1 MDLLNIARQLNPVR
15 KNESDDS
22 NLIEDNIQNDR
33 ALDMSGLAGDY
44 TSRETGVGYELNPLG
59 DSDKYTSIGLSENVE
74 LLKAQQNN
82 TLEDILAESQS
93 NWSKAANALAQT
105 VVSEVGLGTVKAFS
119 DMADAMLAPLF
130 ESNNDYSNPVSAKL
144 QEWQDSFNQN
154 VAPVYVGND
163 VNIGNGGLANF
174 GWWMSNMPSI
184 MSSLTLMIPGMA
196 GAKAM
201 SWAAKASKLGRG
213 TRKAMAALGKASGIN
228 LLNDSEMIARAN
240 AGLEMFANAAVM
252 RTVENYQ
259 EARGTYTD
267 MYAQANDVF
276 SKMND
281 TQYAQYIAR
290 HPELQNE
297 DGSIPDKDTAAK
309 TVANR
314 AANRTFVGDLGNV
327 VFDVIQLYSLKN
339 IGKNLGF
346 VKSVDSAAARTAQQE
361 SIRNLGKGVGE
372 AVDNAAA
379 KSKTSAYWDYI
390 KNHSKDWA
398 KDALAESTEGIEE
411 AVNYISQEEGL
422 SYGRVLLEQEKPSSF
437 DSRFKDYLKNPQ
449 LYESAFWG
457 FLGGI
462 VFEGGGS
469 AIQKAKLAHKASK
482 AAKERATNEE
492 TKEGREV
499 DDFITYLET
508 PEDQAAIAAI
518 RMRNIRANQLAED
531 LKKINKDG
539 INIFA
544 PEDKVTKLKPK
555 FEGDVEAQKRMATA
569 KLIQNYRAGIA
580 LDAATS
586 GTYDMLTEYVK
597 SDAFKKYMIDNEV
610 VKADEADAFIN
621 ETISDMEKAVNLYR
635 QQVTHV
641 KEQATELNKSGKT
654 PVSLDY
660 IQLIAKENTD
670 HLLNIEDL
678 NRRLKTAEQ
687 IEVESMQALYGS
699 IDPNSEEGQ
708 RIAADIREAKEMIN
722 IARRAQLYATLE
734 ADKRKIKKDATVSP
748 MQKQIMLEDIKRRQ
762 KSILNELRG
771 KDKTPK
777 LGNILYALRYADRTR
792 LENGQYTFS
801 DSFASRTDK
810 AIVNA
815 YEKEFGTNEFSSS
828 EDVLDTSIEE
838 AKNIIKRYNE
848 RTGGKKGL
856 INTSKRLF
864 NLYND
869 MSELQQQIVDERS
882 RIATTTDEIANR
894 VDFFH
899 NQNNEARLKA
909 IEAASDVINTLY
921 ANHRDNFNQ
930 IEEIINAYYNGDKE
944 TAERLANATLNDKE
958 SAELLSALNIFN
970 FTQDANDYIYK
981 YIAGMINL
989 NREVDRKVAKAK
1001 TKRKS
1006 SAPTSGPAPA
1016 ASGTTGGTTGGTT
1029 TEKFKIDTTSGLRV
1043 NKSND
1048 ADAIDSRDIDAES
1061 KELLY
1066 DKADKSAI
1074 TKDVL
1079 TDIFATPDFDITD
1092 TNNDWVVTK
1101 NPVIKKDSTGKWYL
1115 AERGELGLDSENTLE
1130 NKSDDSVTNAIIKS
1144 ISRPAKIIGGVRN
1157 YIQNN
1162 DLNNILNLI
1171 DDTRKQLDSLK
1182 IDTNNVRAQFAGQ
1195 NGSEEAIRGNLAQI
1209 GVLEDNLN
1217 QLELAAFILQN
1228 DENTIRTTLGSI
1240 NVNNKEAL
1248 NRNINELIR
1257 IKQSTMSST
1266 GGQDSNSP
1274 IPPIIVNSSP
1284 QEIVDDEENKQEV
1297 AFAMQGL
1304 NSAAEILKDRFDPA
1318 AVKAKIMAKVPA
1330 TLDADV
1336 VSTAVD
1342 YFMEDA
1348 IELAK
1353 EAAAADSAVEASAAK
1368 VVMAAKFV
1376 DMSVEHPNYDGVFT
1390 QSFDKLVEDYVATLL
1405 TPKVDGKPVV
1415 RVGDLMQF
1423 CEQVATPVFNT
1434 DAQSVFNVIRGYL
1447 MSHQD
1452 KYVILDKDD
1461 LANNTYTTP
1470 QEANDEPVVISGSY
1484 RIDIMGMLDN
1494 REFVSQESIKAINNL
1509 KKGDKVRIIP
1519 TNGKFISIVDSN
1531 SIPIGSMSVPK
1542 RIGTGNTIWF
1552 ADGFIEKFT
1561 PNGDIVDSW
1570 VKDFFAEVFTSNEP
1584 DYKAIRD
1591 LLIKVQVDPTYR
1603 KTAIEALSK
1612 NPLIKQMVEE
1622 SKNENTFANRK
1633 VYVSSSGDVD
1643 YGRLFRSLYNVWN
1656 YTQGVTA
1663 TNIEERK
1670 NTILSN
1676 LEDWFIKRYENYNAA
1691 LYLSEQGNQVETE
1704 VTWTNDGDLVRA
1716 TNENVIKD
1724 YGSLSY
1730 ARDAFAEPDKV
1741 HIGIA
1746 NPQNP
1751 SEIIMSHHAP
1761 IVMSHMSP
1769 GSTFAMI
1776 EGQNGFVPVKAV
1788 GTRISDPELRNNQD
1802 VKDMIGALGGYL
1814 RIAIAR
1820 YAQGSNEGVT
1830 MLNKWLTECFGAG
1843 GKSIGILQGNNGLI
1857 RVKTQQIDPAGF
1869 TNTYIYFKT
1878 PSGEVRYLTLKTK
1891 GQRRTGVGFKLTDAS
1906 GKVIAQ
1912 SSKNISNTLNKADRD
1927 ALEKVLSELLQ
1938 TNTSFH
1944 ISKNGLR
1951 YDDGLTSFNSDDSFF
1966 KFENGKFVV
1975 DIPATDTGL
1984 VKSKGYRKE
1993 YDSYQD
1999 FLISNNLIKVNT
2011 MQKDGSNFE
2020 PRGRNQRNNK
2030 NVHIRIDGTTTVRPE
2045 VTPTEKK
2052 QVIRMAQYSSVT
2064 EFNHFKDILEGDE
2077 PHKGMA
2083 IARSLFPASL
2093 FDNPD
2098 FRELVE
2104 DLLPSDIIYDEDYND
2119 AEVTPSGEV
2128 TFKGNVAETA
2138 SKGSSRYNRTRK
2150 VLRTD
2155 STGRPTYATARLK
2168 AGRVVVGD
2176 MMLSIL
2182 SGNQVTKRE
2191 AIMKLIHERLHNII
2205 SNNDNASRE
2214 AIIASS
2220 SLITK
2225 TSLEDIYNIFIEKF
2239 DAAYAADPTNPKY
2252 QYIKRWCDV
2261 YRNGAYDHAE
2271 HMKLNRLEEFLVETI
2286 TNPNFMDFANSVEVS
2301 DAGETKTSLFDKII
2315 EFIMKYVLG
2324 KNYQIKDKSLLRK
2337 ELNTLANVI
2346 NPSTPASETSS
2357 RPVEEIEEKKP
2368 ESADDTTEAPKRKRE
2383 RGKRIIGGGKLLTDN
2398 DLFDGSASFGLDS
2411 YSSPVSNTTVT
2422 DGDKVMS
2429 DGNNGAFI
2437 TSPTQFANRLPIA
2450 ERIRFNAM
2458 LERGDINYRC
2468 H

>member
-1 MDLLNIARQLNPVR
+1 MDIDAILDGGYDVRNPNYDPKTKKGRAEKPYLKSSNISDVHPFVQEGYDVNAHDAFMFNVDDIEKYTNAGITPNNWETPEDWDRQLA
-15 KNESDDS
+15 D
-22 NLIEDNIQNDR
+22 
-33 ALDMSGLAGDY
+33 
-44 TSRETGVGYELNPLG
+44 
-59 DSDKYTSIGLSENVE
+59 
-74 LLKAQQNN
+74 
-82 TLEDILAESQS
+82 SQS

-105 VVSEVGLGTVKAFS
+105 VVSEVGLGTVKGFS
-119 DMADAMLAPLF
+119 DLADSIIGGIF
-130 ESNNDYSNPVSAKL
+130 EPNNDYSNPVSQTL
-144 QEWQDSFNQN
+144 QEWQDAFNN
-154 VAPVYVGND
+154 KVAPVYTRPGVD
-163 VNIGNGGLANF
+163 ISNGGLADF
-174 GWWMSNMPSI
+174 GWWMSNVPSI
-184 MSSLTLMIPGMA
+184 MSSLTLLIPGMA
-196 GAKAM
+196 GAKAL
-201 SWAAKASKLGRG
+201 SWAGKASKLGRG
-213 TRKAMAALGKASGIN
+213 TRKAMAALGKLDKHLDWI
-228 LLNDSEMIARAN
+228 NDSENIVRAN
-240 AGLEMFANAAVM
+240 AGMEMFANAAVM

-267 MYAQANDVF
+267 TYAQANDVF
-276 SKMND
+276 SKMD
-281 TQYAQYIAR
+281 DEQYVQYIAR

-309 TVANR
+309 MIANR
-314 AANRTFVGDLGNV
+314 SANKTFVGDLGNV

-346 VKSVDSAAARTAQQE
+346 VKPVDSAATRTAQKE
-361 SIRNLGKGVGE
+361 SIEGLNKTIGQ
-372 AVDNAAA
+372 AVDAAAA

-469 AIQKAKLAHKASK
+469 AINKAKLAHKASK
-482 AAKERATNEE
+482 AAKERAINEE

-499 DDFITYLET
+499 EDFITYLET

-518 RMRNIRANQLAED
+518 RMRNIRANQLKED

-555 FEGDVEAQKRMATA
+555 FEGDIEAQKRMATA

-597 SDAFKKYMIDNEV
+597 SDAFRKYMVDNGV
-610 VKADEADAFIN
+610 VKADEVDAFIN

-687 IEVESMQALYGS
+687 IEVEALNALFG
-699 IDPNSEEGQ
+699 DEEGSMGEDFNRQ
-708 RIAADIREAKEMIN
+708 SINEAKQLIN
-722 IARRAQLYATLE
+722 IARRAQLYSMLDAQ
-734 ADKRKIKKDATVSP
+734 KRKIKEDDTVSP
-748 MQKQIMLEDIKRRQ
+748 MQKQIMLADIKRRQ
-762 KSILNELRG
+762 KSILRELRG
-771 KDKTPK
+771 TDKAANTAN
-777 LGNILYALRYADRTR
+777 LLYALRYADRTR
-792 LENGQYTFS
+792 LENGKYTFS
-801 DSFASRTDK
+801 ESFAKRTDK
-810 AIVNA
+810 KLIEE
-815 YEKEFGTNEFSSS
+815 YEKEFDNTDFSSK
-828 EDVLDTSIEE
+828 DVLEE
-838 AKNIIKRYNE
+838 DFKAEVNQLKKQYND

-864 NLYND
+864 DLYHD
-869 MSELQQQIVDERS
+869 MSELQQEIADERS
-882 RIATTTDEIANR
+882 LIATTTDEISNR
-894 VDFFH
+894 VDFLH
-899 NQNNEARLKA
+899 NQNNEARYKA
-909 IEAASDVINTLY
+909 IEAASNVINTLY
-921 ANHRDNFNQ
+921 ANHKDDFNK
-930 IEEIINAYYNGDKE
+930 IEEVIDAYYRGEKE
-944 TAERLANATLNDKE
+944 TAERIANATLNEKE

-981 YIAGMINL
+981 YIAGMINI

-1016 ASGTTGGTTGGTT
+1016 ASGTPVGTTGGTT
-1029 TEKFKIDTTSGLRV
+1029 TEKFKIDTTSGVRV

-1048 ADAIDSRDIDAES
+1048 ADAIDSRDIDPNS

-1074 TKDVL
+1074 TKDIL
-1079 TDIFATPDFDITD
+1079 TDIFNTPDFDITD
-1092 TNNDWVVTK
+1092 PNNDWVVTK
-1101 NPVIKKDSTGKWYL
+1101 NPIIQKDSAGRWFL
-1115 AERGELGLDSENTLE
+1115 AERGEVGLASENTLE
-1130 NKSDDSVTNAIIKS
+1130 SKSD
-1144 ISRPAKIIGGVRN
+1144 
-1157 YIQNN
+1157 QE
-1162 DLNNILNLI
+1162 LI
-1171 DDTRKQLDSLK
+1171 DRY
-1182 IDTNNVRAQFAGQ
+1182 
-1195 NGSEEAIRGNLAQI
+1195 
-1209 GVLEDNLN
+1209 
-1217 QLELAAFILQN
+1217 
-1228 DENTIRTTLGSI
+1228 
-1240 NVNNKEAL
+1240 
-1248 NRNINELIR
+1248 NELGGISSLTL
-1257 IKQSTMSST
+1257 STDSAIVNELQDIVDELDRRGVDLDTISST
-1266 GGQDSNSP
+1266 GGQEGNLP
-1274 IPPIIVNSSP
+1274 TPPIVVNSSP
-1284 QEIVDDEENKQEV
+1284 QEIVDDEENKDEV

-1318 AVKAKIMAKVPA
+1318 TVKAKIMAKVPA

-1336 VSTAVD
+1336 VSIAVD

-1353 EAAAADSAVEASAAK
+1353 EAAAASSEVEASAAK

-1376 DMSVEHPNYDGVFT
+1376 DMSVSNPDYGIVFGGDENHIGL
-1390 QSFDKLVEDYVATLL
+1390 FDKFVEAYTNTLL

-1423 CEQVATPVFNT
+1423 CEQVASPVFNT

-1470 QEANDEPVVISGSY
+1470 QEANNEPVVLNGSY
-1484 RIDIMGMLDN
+1484 RIDVMGMLDN
-1494 REFVSQESIKAINNL
+1494 KEFVSQESIKAINNL

-1531 SIPIGSMSVPK
+1531 NIPIGSMSVPK

-1561 PNGDIVDSW
+1561 PNGDTVDSW

-1591 LLIKVQVDPTYR
+1591 LLIKVQVDSNYR
-1603 KTAIEALSK
+1603 SAAIEALSK

-1633 VYVSSSGDVD
+1633 VYISSSGNAD
-1643 YGRLFRSLYNVWN
+1643 YRRLFRSLYNVWN

-1676 LEDWFIKRYENYNAA
+1676 LEDWFIKRYENLNAA
-1691 LYLSEQGNQVETE
+1691 LYLNEQGEQVETE

-1716 TNENVIKD
+1716 TNANVIQD
-1724 YGSLSY
+1724 YDSLSY
-1730 ARDAFAEPDKV
+1730 ASDAFAEPDKV
-1741 HIGIA
+1741 HIAIA

-1751 SEIIMSHHAP
+1751 SEIIMSRHAP
-1761 IVMSHMSP
+1761 IAMQHMSP

-1788 GTRISDPELRNNQD
+1788 STRISDPVLQQNAEVRE
-1802 VKDMIGALGGYL
+1802 MIGALGGYL
-1814 RIAIAR
+1814 RIALAK
-1820 YAQGSNEGVT
+1820 YANGSNEGVM
-1830 MLNKWLTECFGAG
+1830 MLNKWLTEAFGAG
-1843 GKSIGILQGNNGLI
+1843 GKSIGLLQGNNGLI
-1857 RVKTQQIDPAGF
+1857 RVKTQEIDPAGF

-1878 PSGEVRYLTLKTK
+1878 ASGETRYLTLKTK
-1891 GQRRTGVGFKLTDAS
+1891 GQKRTGVGFKLTDGS
-1906 GKVIAQ
+1906 GNVIAQ
-1912 SSKNISNTLNKADRD
+1912 SSKNISNTLNQADRK
-1927 ALEKVLSELLQ
+1927 ALLDILSDLLQ
-1938 TNTSFH
+1938 KNTSFH

-1951 YDDGLTSFNSDDSFF
+1951 YDDGLTSFNANDSFF
-1966 KFENGKFVV
+1966 RFENGKFVV
-1975 DIPATDTGL
+1975 DIPAAESGL
-1984 VKSKGYRKE
+1984 AKSKGYRRE

-2011 MQKDGSNFE
+2011 MQVDGSNFT
-2020 PRGRNQRNNK
+2020 PRGDNQRNNK
-2030 NVHIRIDGTTTVRPE
+2030 NVHIRIDGTATVRPE
-2045 VTPTEKK
+2045 TTPTEKK

-2064 EFNHFKDILEGDE
+2064 EFNHFKDILESDE

-2083 IARSLFPASL
+2083 IARSLFPASV
-2093 FDNPD
+2093 FDNPE

-2119 AEVTPSGEV
+2119 AEVTASGEV

-2205 SNNDNASRE
+2205 SNNDNATRD
-2214 AIIASS
+2214 
-2220 SLITK
+2220 
-2225 TSLEDIYNIFIEKF
+2225 DIVKSIQSIYDTFIEKF

-2252 QYIKRWCDV
+2252 QYIKNWCNV

-2286 TNPNFMDFANSVEVS
+2286 TNPNFMDFANSIEVS

-2315 EFIMKYVLG
+2315 EFIMKYIFG
-2324 KNYQIKDKSLLRK
+2324 KKYDIKDNSLLRK

-2346 NPSTPASETSS
+2346 NPSTSASETTS
-2357 RPVEEIEEKKP
+2357 RPVEENEEKKVEP
-2368 ESADDTTEAPKRKRE
+2368 TGAVGETPKRKRE
-2383 RGKRIIGGGKLLTDN
+2383 RGKRIIGGGKIISDD
-2398 DLFDGSASFGLDS
+2398 DLFDGSASFGIDV
-2411 YSSPVSNTTVT
+2411 YSSPVNNTTV
-2422 DGDKVMS
+2422 DDIDKVMS
-2429 DGNNGAFI
+2429 DGNNGVFI
-2437 TSPTQFANRLPIA
+2437 TSPTQFANRLSVA
-2450 ERIRFNAM
+2450 ERIEFNAM

>member
-1 MDLLNIARQLNPVR
+1 MDLLNIARQLNPVKR
-15 KNESDDS
+15 YESD
-22 NLIEDNIQNDR
+22 NANPIEDNLQNDR
-33 ALDMSGLAGDY
+33 ILDMSSLAGDY

-59 DSDKYTSIGLSENVE
+59 DSNKYTSIGLSENVE

-82 TLEDILAESQS
+82 TLEDVLAESQS
-93 NWSKAANALAQT
+93 NWSKAFNALAQT

-119 DMADAMLAPLF
+119 DMADALIAPLF
-130 ESNNDYSNPVSAKL
+130 ESDNDYTNPVSAKL

-163 VNIGNGGLANF
+163 VNITNGGLADF
-174 GWWMSNMPSI
+174 GWWMNNMPSI
-184 MSSLTLMIPGMA
+184 MSSLTLMVPGMA
-196 GAKAM
+196 GAKAL
-201 SWAAKASKLGRG
+201 SWGAKASKLGRG
-213 TRKAMAALGKASGIN
+213 TRKAMAALGKLDKRLDWI
-228 LLNDSEMIARAN
+228 NDSENIARAN
-240 AGLEMFANAAVM
+240 AGMEMFANAAVM

-267 MYAQANDVF
+267 TYAQANDVF
-276 SKMND
+276 SKMSD
-281 TQYAQYIAR
+281 EQYSQYIIK
-290 HPELQNE
+290 HPELLNDDE
-297 DGSIPDKDTAAK
+297 SIPDKDTAAK
-309 TVANR
+309 KVANR

-327 VFDVIQLYSLKN
+327 IFDVIQLYSLKN

-346 VKSVDSAAARTAQQE
+346 VKSVDSAAARTAQKE
-361 SIRNLGKGVGE
+361 SIEGLNKTVGQ
-372 AVDNAAA
+372 AIDAAAA

-469 AIQKAKLAHKASK
+469 AINKAKLAHKASK
-482 AAKERATNEE
+482 ATKERTTNEE

-499 DDFITYLET
+499 NDFITYLET
-508 PEDQAAIAAI
+508 PEDQAAISAI
-518 RMRNIRANQLAED
+518 RMRNIRANQLKED

-555 FEGDVEAQKRMATA
+555 FEGDVESQKRMATA

-597 SDAFKKYMIDNEV
+597 SDAFKKYMVDNGV

-670 HLLNIEDL
+670 HLINIEDL
-678 NRRLKTAEQ
+678 NRRFKTAEQ
-687 IEVESMQALYGS
+687 IEVEALNALYGY
-699 IDPNSEEGQ
+699 EEGSEGEKLNRQ
-708 RIAADIREAKEMIN
+708 EINEAKQLIN
-722 IARRAQLYATLE
+722 IARRAQLYSMLDAQ
-734 ADKRKIKKDATVSP
+734 KRKIKEDNTISP
-748 MQKQIMLEDIKRRQ
+748 IQKQIMLNDIKRRQ
-762 KSILNELRG
+762 KSILRELRG
-771 KDKTPK
+771 TDKVANTAN
-777 LGNILYALRYADRTR
+777 LLYALRYADRTK

-801 DSFASRTDK
+801 ESFAKRTDK
-810 AIVNA
+810 KLIKE
-815 YEKEFGTNEFSSS
+815 YEKEFDNTDFSSK
-828 EDVLDTSIEE
+828 DVLEE
-838 AKNIIKRYNE
+838 DFKAEVNQLKKQYNE
-848 RTGGKKGL
+848 KTGGKKGL

-864 NLYND
+864 DLYHD
-869 MSELQQQIVDERS
+869 MSELQQEIADERS
-882 RIATTTDEIANR
+882 LIATTTDEISNR
-894 VDFFH
+894 VDFLH
-899 NQNNEARLKA
+899 NQNNEARYKA
-909 IEAASDVINTLY
+909 IEAASNVINTLY
-921 ANHRDNFNQ
+921 ANHRDDFDK
-930 IEEIINAYYNGDKE
+930 IEEVIDAYYRGEKE
-944 TAERLANATLNDKE
+944 TAERIANATLNEKE

-989 NREVDRKVAKAK
+989 NRELDRKVAKAK

-1006 SAPTSGPAPA
+1006 STPTSGPAPTEID
-1016 ASGTTGGTTGGTT
+1016 TTGGTTDGTI
-1029 TEKFKIDTTSGLRV
+1029 TEKFKIDTTSGLKV

-1048 ADAIDSRDIDAES
+1048 SDAIDSRDIDVES

-1066 DKADKSAI
+1066 NKADKSAI

-1079 TDIFATPDFDITD
+1079 TDIFNTPNFDITD

-1101 NPVIKKDSTGKWYL
+1101 NPVIQKYSAGRWFL
-1115 AERGELGLDSENTLE
+1115 AERGEVGLASENTLE
-1130 NKSDDSVTNAIIKS
+1130 SKSDQELIDRYNELGGISSLTLSTDSDIVDELQAIIDELDK
-1144 ISRPAKIIGGVRN
+1144 RGV
-1157 YIQNN
+1157 
-1162 DLNNILNLI
+1162 DL
-1171 DDTRKQLDSLK
+1171 DT
-1182 IDTNNVRAQFAGQ
+1182 I
-1195 NGSEEAIRGNLAQI
+1195 
-1209 GVLEDNLN
+1209 
-1217 QLELAAFILQN
+1217 
-1228 DENTIRTTLGSI
+1228 
-1240 NVNNKEAL
+1240 
-1248 NRNINELIR
+1248 
-1257 IKQSTMSST
+1257 SST
-1266 GGQDSNSP
+1266 GGQEGNLP
-1274 IPPIIVNSSP
+1274 APPIVVNSSP
-1284 QEIVDDEENKQEV
+1284 QEIVDDEENKDEV
-1297 AFAMQGL
+1297 TFAMRGL
-1304 NSAAEILKDRFDPA
+1304 NSAAEILKARFDPA
-1318 AVKAKIMAKVPA
+1318 VVKSKIMAKITPD
-1330 TLDADV
+1330 LDADV
-1336 VSTAVD
+1336 VSTAID

-1376 DMSVEHPNYDGVFT
+1376 DMSVEHPNYDGVFKK
-1390 QSFDKLVEDYVATLL
+1390 SFDKLVEDYVATLF
-1405 TPKVDGKPVV
+1405 TPKVDGKPIV

-1461 LANNTYTTP
+1461 LANNTYTTS
-1470 QEANDEPVVISGSY
+1470 QEVNKEPVVISGSY
-1484 RIDIMGMLDN
+1484 RINIDD
-1494 REFVSQESIKAINNL
+1494 SDYKALSVI
-1509 KKGDKVRIIP
+1509 KKGDKITIEPHQPNKYGEYPPVKVKDAS
-1519 TNGKFISIVDSN
+1519 GKIV
-1531 SIPIGSMSVPK
+1531 GTMSVP
-1542 RIGTGNTIWF
+1542 IHMHGTANTIYFYNGWR
-1552 ADGFIEKFT
+1552 EEFT
-1561 PNGDIVDSW
+1561 PNGDTVDSW
-1570 VKDFFAEVFTSNEP
+1570 LKDLFAEIFTSN
-1584 DYKAIRD
+1584 DSNYAAIRD
-1591 LLIKVQVDPTYR
+1591 ILIKRQTKQISDADAVKLFIANPIIQQLYQQAVQEKANTPTGVQYTH
-1603 KTAIEALSK
+1603 K
-1612 NPLIKQMVEE
+1612 V
-1622 SKNENTFANRK
+1622 FVGANDTPAK
-1633 VYVSSSGDVD
+1633 MFNYL
-1643 YGRLFRSLYNVWN
+1643 YGVWN

-1663 TNIEERK
+1663 TNVEQRK

-1676 LEDWFIKRYENYNAA
+1676 LEDWFIKRYENFNAA
-1691 LYLSEQGNQVETE
+1691 LYLSEKGEQVETE
-1704 VTWTNDGDLVRA
+1704 VTWTNDGDLIRA
-1716 TNENVIKD
+1716 TTANVKQD
-1724 YGSLSY
+1724 YDSLSY
-1730 ARDAFAEPDKV
+1730 ASDAFAEPDKV
-1741 HIGIA
+1741 HIAIA

-1751 SEIIMSHHAP
+1751 SEIIMSRHAP
-1761 IVMSHMSP
+1761 IAMQHMNP

-1788 GTRISDPELRNNQD
+1788 STRISDPILKQNAE
-1802 VKDMIGALGGYL
+1802 VKEMIGALGGYL
-1814 RIAIAR
+1814 RIALAK
-1820 YAQGSNEGVT
+1820 YANGSNEGVM
-1830 MLNKWLTECFGAG
+1830 MLNKWLTEAFGAG
-1843 GKSIGILQGNNGLI
+1843 GKSVGLLQGNNGLI
-1857 RVKTQQIDPAGF
+1857 RVKTQEIDPAGF
-1869 TNTYIYFKT
+1869 TNTYIYYKT
-1878 PSGEVRYLTLKTK
+1878 SSGETRYLTLKTK
-1891 GQRRTGVGFKLTDAS
+1891 GQKRTGVGFKLTDSS
-1906 GKVIAQ
+1906 GKVLKQ
-1912 SSKNISNTLNKADRD
+1912 STKNISNTLNQADRKELLD
-1927 ALEKVLSELLQ
+1927 TLTELLQ
-1938 TNTSFH
+1938 ENTSFH

-1951 YDDGLTSFNSDDSFF
+1951 YDDGLTSFNTNDSFF
-1966 KFENGKFVV
+1966 RFENGKFVV
-1975 DIPATDTGL
+1975 DIPAVESGL
-1984 VKSKGYRKE
+1984 AKSKGYRRE

-2011 MQKDGSNFE
+2011 MQVDGSNFT
-2020 PRGRNQRNNK
+2020 PKGDNQRNNK
-2030 NVHIRIDGTTTVRPE
+2030 NVHIRIDGTATVRPE
-2045 VTPTEKK
+2045 TTPTEKK

-2064 EFNHFKDILEGDE
+2064 EFNHFKDILESDE

-2083 IARSLFPASL
+2083 IARSLFPASV
-2093 FDNPD
+2093 FDNPE

-2119 AEVTPSGEV
+2119 AEVTTSGEV

-2182 SGNQVTKRE
+2182 SGDQNNKRE

-2205 SNNDNASRE
+2205 SNTDNATRD
-2214 AIIASS
+2214 
-2220 SLITK
+2220 
-2225 TSLEDIYNIFIEKF
+2225 DIVKSIQNIYDTFTEKF
-2239 DAAYAADPTNPKY
+2239 DKAYSANPTKKEY

-2271 HMKLNRLEEFLVETI
+2271 HMKLNRLEEFLVETV
-2286 TNPNFMDFANSVEVS
+2286 TNPNFMDFANNIEVS
-2301 DAGETKTSLFDKII
+2301 DAGETKQSLFDKII
-2315 EFIMKYVLG
+2315 DFIIKYVF
-2324 KNYQIKDKSLLRK
+2324 KINYQVKDKSLLRK
-2337 ELNTLANVI
+2337 ELNNLANVI
-2346 NPSTPASETSS
+2346 NPSTSVSETMS
-2357 RPVEEIEEKKP
+2357 RPVEENEEKKVEP
-2368 ESADDTTEAPKRKRE
+2368 TSTVSEAPKRKRE
-2383 RGKRIIGGGKLLTDN
+2383 RGKRIIGGGKLISDDN
-2398 DLFDGSASFGLDS
+2398 LFDGSASFGIDI
-2411 YSSPVSNTTVT
+2411 YSSPVSNTTV
-2422 DGDKVMS
+2422 DDVDKVMS
-2429 DGNNGAFI
+2429 DGNSGAFI
-2437 TSPTQFANRLPIA
+2437 TSPTQFANRLSVA
-2450 ERIRFNAM
+2450 ERIEFNAM

>member
-1 MDLLNIARQLNPVR
+1 MDIDAILDNGGYDVRNPNYDPKTKKGRAEQPYLKSSNIGDVHPF
-15 KNESDDS
+15 
-22 NLIEDNIQNDR
+22 IQK
-33 ALDMSGLAGDY
+33 
-44 TSRETGVGYELNPLG
+44 GYDINAHDAFMFNVADFE
-59 DSDKYTSIGLSENVE
+59 KYTNAGINLNKWETE
-74 LLKAQQNN
+74 
-82 TLEDILAESQS
+82 EDWTRQLAESQS

-105 VVSEVGLGTVKAFS
+105 VVSEVGIGTVKGFS
-119 DMADAMLAPLF
+119 DLADAIIGGIF
-130 ESNNDYSNPVSAKL
+130 EPNNDYSNPVSQTL
-144 QEWQDSFNQN
+144 QEWQDAFNN
-154 VAPVYVGND
+154 KVAPVYTRPGVD
-163 VNIGNGGLANF
+163 IANGGLTDF
-174 GWWMSNMPSI
+174 GWWMSNVPSI
-184 MSSLTLMIPGMA
+184 MSSLTLLIPGMA
-196 GAKAM
+196 GAKAL
-201 SWAAKASKLGRG
+201 SWIGKASKLGRG
-213 TRKAMAALGKASGIN
+213 TRKAMAALGKLDKRLDWI
-228 LLNDSEMIARAN
+228 NDSENIARAN
-240 AGLEMFANAAVM
+240 AGMEMFANAAVM

-267 MYAQANDVF
+267 AYAQANDVF
-276 SKMND
+276 SKMSD
-281 TQYAQYIAR
+281 EQYSQYIMR
-290 HPELQNE
+290 HPELLNDDE
-297 DGSIPDKDTAAK
+297 TVPDKDAAAK
-309 TVANR
+309 KVANR

-327 VFDVIQLYSLKN
+327 IFDVIQLYSLKN

-346 VKSVDSAAARTAQQE
+346 VKSVDSAAARAAQKE
-361 SIRNLGKGVGE
+361 SIEGLNKTVGQ
-372 AVDNAAA
+372 AVDAAAA

-398 KDALAESTEGIEE
+398 KDGLAESTEGIEE

-469 AIQKAKLAHKASK
+469 AINKAKLAHKASK

-508 PEDQAAIAAI
+508 PEDQAAIASI
-518 RMRNIRANQLAED
+518 RMRNIRANQLKED

-610 VKADEADAFIN
+610 VKANEADAFIN

-670 HLLNIEDL
+670 HLINIEDL

-687 IEVESMQALYGS
+687 VEVETLNALYG
-699 IDPNSEEGQ
+699 DEQGSEGEKMNRQ
-708 RIAADIREAKEMIN
+708 EVDDSKRLIN
-722 IARRAQLYATLE
+722 IARRAQLYSMLE
-734 ADKRKIKKDATVSP
+734 AQKRKIKEDDTVSP
-748 MQKQIMLEDIKRRQ
+748 MQKQIMLSDIKRRQ
-762 KSILNELRG
+762 KSILSELRG
-771 KDKTPK
+771 TDKVANT
-777 LGNILYALRYADRTR
+777 GNLLYALRYADRTK

-801 DSFASRTDK
+801 ESFAKRTDK
-810 AIVNA
+810 KLIEE
-815 YEKEFGTNEFSSS
+815 YEKEFDNTDFSSK
-828 EDVLDTSIEE
+828 DVLEE
-838 AKNIIKRYNE
+838 DFKAEVNQLKKQYNE
-848 RTGGKKGL
+848 KTGGRKGL

-864 NLYND
+864 DLYHD
-869 MSELQQQIVDERS
+869 MSELQQEIADERS
-882 RIATTTDEIANR
+882 LIATTTDEISNR
-894 VDFFH
+894 VDFLH
-899 NQNNEARLKA
+899 NQNNEARYKA
-909 IEAASDVINTLY
+909 IEAASNVINTLY
-921 ANHRDNFNQ
+921 ANHRDDFNK
-930 IEEIINAYYNGDKE
+930 IEEVIDAYYRGDKT
-944 TAERLANATLNDKE
+944 TAERIANAVLNEKE

-981 YIAGMINL
+981 YISGMINL

-1001 TKRKS
+1001 TKRKT
-1006 SAPTSGPAPA
+1006 SAPTSGPAPST
-1016 ASGTTGGTTGGTT
+1016 SGTTGGTTGGTT

-1048 ADAIDSRDIDAES
+1048 TDAIDSRDIDAES

-1079 TDIFATPDFDITD
+1079 TDIFNTPDFDITD
-1092 TNNDWVVTK
+1092 PNNDWVVIK
-1101 NPVIKKDSTGKWYL
+1101 NPVIQKDSAGRWFL
-1115 AERGELGLDSENTLE
+1115 AERGEVGLASENTLE
-1130 NKSDDSVTNAIIKS
+1130 SKSD
-1144 ISRPAKIIGGVRN
+1144 
-1157 YIQNN
+1157 QE
-1162 DLNNILNLI
+1162 LI
-1171 DDTRKQLDSLK
+1171 DRYNSIDGANDSESLAE
-1182 IDTNNVRAQFAGQ
+1182 IQ
-1195 NGSEEAIRGNLAQI
+1195 AI
-1209 GVLEDNLN
+1209 
-1217 QLELAAFILQN
+1217 
-1228 DENTIRTTLGSI
+1228 T
-1240 NVNNKEAL
+1240 
-1248 NRNINELIR
+1248 NELQRRGIDPAT
-1257 IKQSTMSST
+1257 ISST
-1266 GGQDSNSP
+1266 GGQEGNSP
-1274 IPPIIVNSSP
+1274 TPPVVVNSSP
-1284 QEIVDDEENKQEV
+1284 QEIVDDEENKNEV

-1304 NSAAEILKDRFDPA
+1304 NSAVEILKDRFDPA
-1318 AVKAKIMAKVPA
+1318 TVKAKIMAKVTPD
-1330 TLDADV
+1330 LDADV
-1336 VSTAVD
+1336 VSTAID

-1353 EAAAADSAVEASAAK
+1353 EAAAADSAVESSAAK

-1376 DMSVEHPNYDGVFT
+1376 DMSVESPNYDGVFT
-1390 QSFDKLVEDYVATLL
+1390 KSFDKLVEDYVATLL
-1405 TPKVDGKPVV
+1405 TPKIDCKPVV

-1423 CEQVATPVFNT
+1423 CEQVASPVFNT

-1470 QEANDEPVVISGSY
+1470 QEANNEPVVLSGSY
-1484 RIDIMGMLDN
+1484 RIDVMGILGN
-1494 REFVSQESIKAINNL
+1494 KPFSNKSSIDAINNL
-1509 KKGDKVRIIP
+1509 KKGDKVRIQP
-1519 TNGKFISIVDSN
+1519 TNGKTITIVN
-1531 SIPIGSMSVPK
+1531 EAGIPVGSMSVPTRMK
-1542 RIGTGNTIWF
+1542 GTANTLYFYNGWR
-1552 ADGFIEKFT
+1552 EEFT
-1561 PNGDIVDSW
+1561 PNGDTVDSW
-1570 VKDFFAEVFTSNEP
+1570 LKDLFAEIFTSNEP
-1584 DYKAIRD
+1584 NYSALRD
-1591 LLIKVQVDPTYR
+1591 ILIKRQAKQISDTDAIKAFEKNTIIEQLMHDADIEYKNTPAGVQYTHKVVSGFSDR
-1603 KTAIEALSK
+1603 SK
-1612 NPLIKQMVEE
+1612 KM
-1622 SKNENTFANRK
+1622 F
-1633 VYVSSSGDVD
+1633 D
-1643 YGRLFRSLYNVWN
+1643 YLYGVWN

-1663 TNIEERK
+1663 TNLDQRK

-1676 LEDWFIKRYENYNAA
+1676 LEDWFIKRYENLNAA
-1691 LYLSEQGNQVETE
+1691 LYLQEQGKTVETE
-1704 VTWTNDGDLVRA
+1704 VTWSNDGDLVRV
-1716 TNENVIKD
+1716 TDNSMRD
-1724 YGSLSY
+1724 YDSLSY
-1730 ARDAFAEPDKV
+1730 ANEAFAEPNKV
-1741 HIGIA
+1741 HIAIA

-1751 SEIIMSHHAP
+1751 SEIIMSRHAP
-1761 IVMSHMSP
+1761 IAMQHMSP

-1776 EGQNGFVPVKAV
+1776 EGQNGFVPVKAIS
-1788 GTRISDPELRNNQD
+1788 TRISDPVIQQNAD
-1802 VKDMIGALGGYL
+1802 VKEMISALGGYL
-1814 RIAIAR
+1814 RIALMK
-1820 YAQGSNEGVT
+1820 YANGSNEGVM
-1830 MLNKWLTECFGAG
+1830 MLNKWLTEAFGAG

-1878 PSGEVRYLTLKTK
+1878 ASGETRYLTLKTK
-1891 GQRRTGVGFKLTDAS
+1891 GQKRTGVGFKLTDGS
-1906 GKVIAQ
+1906 GRVIKE
-1912 SSKNISNTLNKADRD
+1912 SSKNIANTLNQQDR
-1927 ALEKVLSELLQ
+1927 KELLDILSDLLQ
-1938 TNTSFH
+1938 KNTSFH

-1951 YDDGLTSFNSDDSFF
+1951 YDDGLTSFNTNNSFF

-1975 DIPATDTGL
+1975 DIPTTESGI
-1984 VKSKGYRKE
+1984 VKSKGYRRE
-1993 YDSYQD
+1993 YDSYQE

-2011 MQKDGSNFE
+2011 MPVDGSNFT
-2020 PRGRNQRNNK
+2020 PRGDNQRNNK

-2045 VTPTEKK
+2045 VAPTEKK

-2064 EFNHFKDILEGDE
+2064 EFNHFKDILESDE

-2119 AEVTPSGEV
+2119 AEVSASGEV

-2155 STGRPTYATARLK
+2155 SAGRPTYATARLK

-2191 AIMKLIHERLHNII
+2191 AVMKLIHERLHNII
-2205 SNNDNASRE
+2205 SNTDNATRD
-2214 AIIASS
+2214 
-2220 SLITK
+2220 
-2225 TSLEDIYNIFIEKF
+2225 DIVKSIQSIYDTFIEKF

-2261 YRNGAYDHAE
+2261 YRNGAYDYAE
-2271 HMKLNRLEEFLVETI
+2271 RMKLNRLEEFLVETI
-2286 TNPNFMDFANSVEVS
+2286 TNPNFMDFANSIEVS

-2315 EFIMKYVLG
+2315 EFIMKYIFG
-2324 KNYQIKDKSLLRK
+2324 KKYDVRDNSLFRK
-2337 ELNTLANVI
+2337 ELNTLANII
-2346 NPSTPASETSS
+2346 NPSTPASETMS
-2357 RPVEEIEEKKP
+2357 RPVEENEEKKVEP
-2368 ESADDTTEAPKRKRE
+2368 TSTTSEAPKRKRE
-2383 RGKRIIGGGKLLTDN
+2383 RGKHIIGGGKLISDDN
-2398 DLFDGSASFGLDS
+2398 LFDGSASFGIDV
-2411 YSSPVSNTTVT
+2411 YVSPVSNTTV
-2422 DGDKVMS
+2422 DDIDKVMN

-2437 TSPTQFANRLPIA
+2437 TSPTQFANRLSVS
-2450 ERIRFNAM
+2450 ERIEFNAM

-2468 H
+2468 R

>member
-1 MDLLNIARQLNPVR
+1 MDIDAILNGGYDVINPNYDPKTKKGRAEKPYLKSSNIGDIHPFTQEGYDINAHDAFMFNV
-15 KNESDDS
+15 DD
-22 NLIEDNIQNDR
+22 
-33 ALDMSGLAGDY
+33 
-44 TSRETGVGYELNPLG
+44 V
-59 DSDKYTSIGLSENVE
+59 DKYTNAGITP
-74 LLKAQQNN
+74 NN
-82 TLEDILAESQS
+82 WETPEDWDRQLAEGQS

-105 VVSEVGLGTVKAFS
+105 VVSEVGLGTVKGFS
-119 DMADAMLAPLF
+119 DLADAVIGGIF
-130 ESNNDYSNPVSAKL
+130 EPNNDYSNPVSQTL
-144 QEWQDSFNQN
+144 QNWQEAFNNN
-154 VAPVYVGND
+154 VAPVYTD
-163 VNIGNGGLANF
+163 SKKDISNGGLADF
-174 GWWMSNMPSI
+174 GWWMSNVPSI
-184 MSSLTLMIPGMA
+184 MSSLTLMVPGMA
-196 GAKAM
+196 GAKAL
-201 SWAAKASKLGRG
+201 SWAGKASKLGRG
-213 TRKAMAALGKASGIN
+213 TRKAMAALGKLNKN
-228 LLNDSEMIARAN
+228 LDWINDSENIARAN

-309 TVANR
+309 TIANR

-346 VKSVDSAAARTAQQE
+346 VKGVDSAAARKAQQE

-398 KDALAESTEGIEE
+398 KDGLAESTEGIEE
-411 AVNYISQEEGL
+411 AVNFISQEEGL

-469 AIQKAKLAHKASK
+469 AIQKANLARKANK

-544 PEDKVTKLKPK
+544 KEDTVTKLQPK
-555 FEGDVEAQKRMATA
+555 FEGDVDAQKRMATA
-569 KLIQNYRAGIA
+569 KLIQNYRANIA

-586 GTYDMLTEYVK
+586 GTYDMLKEYVK
-597 SDAFKKYMIDNEV
+597 ADSFKKYMVDNGI
-610 VKADEADAFIN
+610 VKAEEADAFVN
-621 ETISDMEKAVNLYR
+621 ETIADMDKAVDLYR

-641 KEQATELNKSGKT
+641 REQASELNKSGKT

-699 IDPNSEEGQ
+699 VDPNSEEGQ
-708 RIAADIREAKEMIN
+708 QIAADVRESKEMIN
-722 IARRAQLYATLE
+722 IARRAQLYSMLDAQ
-734 ADKRKIKKDATVSP
+734 KRKIKEDNSVSP

-771 KDKTPK
+771 KDKTPN
-777 LGNILYALRYADRTR
+777 LGNILYALRYADRTK

-815 YEKEFGTNEFSSS
+815 YEKEFDTNEFSSS
-828 EDVLDTSIEE
+828 KDLLDTSIEE

-848 RTGGKKGL
+848 RTSGKKGL
-856 INTSKRLF
+856 VNSSRRLF
-864 NLYND
+864 DLYHD
-869 MSELQQQIVDERS
+869 MAELQQEIADERS
-882 RIATTTDEIANR
+882 RIATTTDEISNR

-930 IEEIINAYYNGDKE
+930 IEEVINAYYNGDKE
-944 TAERLANATLNDKE
+944 NAERLANAILNDKE

-1001 TKRKS
+1001 TKRKTSAAS
-1006 SAPTSGPAPA
+1006 SAPAVGPAASPAPTGSPAPA
-1016 ASGTTGGTTGGTT
+1016 V
-1029 TEKFKIDTTSGLRV
+1029 EKFKIDTTSGIRV
-1043 NKSND
+1043 KSSNE
-1048 ADAIDSRDIDAES
+1048 ADAIDSRDIGVNR

-1066 DKADKSAI
+1066 DKKDKSSI
-1074 TKDVL
+1074 TRDIL

-1101 NPVIKKDSTGKWYL
+1101 NPIIEKDSAGKWFL
-1115 AERGELGLDSENTLE
+1115 ASRGEVGLASENTIE
-1130 NKSDDSVTNAIIKS
+1130 SKSD
-1144 ISRPAKIIGGVRN
+1144 
-1157 YIQNN
+1157 QE
-1162 DLNNILNLI
+1162 LI
-1171 DDTRKQLDSLK
+1171 DRYNELGGISSLTLSTDSAIVDELQAIVDELDRRGID
-1182 IDTNNVRAQFAGQ
+1182 IDT
-1195 NGSEEAIRGNLAQI
+1195 I
-1209 GVLEDNLN
+1209 
-1217 QLELAAFILQN
+1217 
-1228 DENTIRTTLGSI
+1228 
-1240 NVNNKEAL
+1240 
-1248 NRNINELIR
+1248 
-1257 IKQSTMSST
+1257 SST
-1266 GGQDSNSP
+1266 GGEEGGSVV
-1274 IPPIIVNSSP
+1274 PPVVVNSSP
-1284 QEIVDDEENKQEV
+1284 QEIVDDEENQQEV
-1297 AFAMQGL
+1297 AFAMRGL
-1304 NSAAEILKDRFDPA
+1304 NDAAEILKDRFDPA
-1318 AVKAKIMAKVPA
+1318 VVKAKIMAKVPA

-1336 VSTAVD
+1336 VSTAID

-1353 EAAAADSAVEASAAK
+1353 EAAAANSAVEASAAK

-1376 DMSVEHPNYDGVFT
+1376 DMSVEYPNYEGAFT

-1461 LANNTYTTP
+1461 LANNTYKTP
-1470 QEANDEPVVISGSY
+1470 EETNEEPIVISGSY

-1531 SIPIGSMSVPK
+1531 NIPIGSMSVPK

-1561 PNGDIVDSW
+1561 PNGDTVDSW

-1591 LLIKVQVDPTYR
+1591 LLIKVQVNPTYR
-1603 KTAIEALSK
+1603 SAAIEALSK

-1633 VYVSSSGDVD
+1633 VYVSSSGNVD

-1656 YTQGVTA
+1656 YTQGITA

-1716 TNENVIKD
+1716 TNANVIQD
-1724 YGSLSY
+1724 YDSLSY

-1751 SEIIMSHHAP
+1751 SEIIMSKHAP
-1761 IVMSHMSP
+1761 IAMSHMSP

-1788 GTRISDPELRNNQD
+1788 GTRISDSEIKNNQE
-1802 VKDMIGALGGYL
+1802 VKDMLGSLGGYL
-1814 RIAIAR
+1814 QVAIMR

-1878 PSGEVRYLTLKTK
+1878 PSGEVRYLTIKTK
-1891 GQRRTGVGFKLTDAS
+1891 GHKRTGVGFKLTDGS
-1906 GKVIAQ
+1906 GRVIVE
-1912 SSKNISNTLNKADRD
+1912 SSKNISNTLNQQDRKILLD
-1927 ALEKVLSELLQ
+1927 TLSDLLQ
-1938 TNTSFH
+1938 QNTSFH

-2030 NVHIRIDGTTTVRPE
+2030 NVHIHIDGTTTVRPE

-2104 DLLPSDIIYDEDYND
+2104 DILPSDIIYDEDYND
-2119 AEVTPSGEV
+2119 AEVSPSGEV

-2138 SKGSSRYNRTRK
+2138 SKGASRYNRTRK

-2155 STGRPTYATARLK
+2155 SEGRPTYSTARLK

-2182 SGNQVTKRE
+2182 SGNQATKRE
-2191 AIMKLIHERLHNII
+2191 AVMKLIHERLHNII
-2205 SNNDNASRE
+2205 SNTDNATRD
-2214 AIIASS
+2214 
-2220 SLITK
+2220 
-2225 TSLEDIYNIFIEKF
+2225 DIVKSIQSIYDTFIEEF
-2239 DAAYAADPTNPKY
+2239 DKAYAADPTKKEY

-2286 TNPNFMDFANSVEVS
+2286 TNPNFMDFANNIEVS
-2301 DAGETKTSLFDKII
+2301 DAGETKQSLFDKII
-2315 EFIMKYVLG
+2315 DFIMKYVLG
-2324 KNYQIKDKSLLRK
+2324 KNYQVKDKSLLRK

-2346 NPSTPASETSS
+2346 NPSTSASETSS
-2357 RPVEEIEEKKP
+2357 RPVEETEEKK
-2368 ESADDTTEAPKRKRE
+2368 TEPSTSGTGETPRRRQ
-2383 RGKRIIGGGKLLTDN
+2383 RGKRIIGGDKLINDDN
-2398 DLFDGSASFGLDS
+2398 LFDGSASFGIDS

-2422 DGDKVMS
+2422 DGNKVMNN
-2429 DGNNGAFI
+2429 GNNGAFI
-2437 TSPTQFANRLPIA
+2437 TSPTQFANRLSVD

-2458 LERGDINYRC
+2458 IERGDINYRC
-2468 H
+2468 S

>member
-1 MDLLNIARQLNPVR
+1 MDLLNIVRQLNPVR

-74 LLKAQQNN
+74 LLKAQQSN

-154 VAPVYVGND
+154 IAPVYVGND

-281 TQYAQYIAR
+281 AQYAKYIAR

-309 TVANR
+309 IVANR

-372 AVDNAAA
+372 AVDNAVS

-437 DSRFKDYLKNPQ
+437 DSRFNDYLKNPQ

-469 AIQKAKLAHKASK
+469 AIQKAKLARKASK

-544 PEDKVTKLKPK
+544 KEDPVTKLQPK

-569 KLIQNYRAGIA
+569 KLIQNYRANIA

-586 GTYDMLTEYVK
+586 GTYDMLKEYVK
-597 SDAFKKYMIDNEV
+597 ADSFKKYMVDNGI
-610 VKADEADAFIN
+610 VKAEEADAFVS
-621 ETISDMEKAVNLYR
+621 ETIADMDKAVDLYR

-641 KEQATELNKSGKT
+641 REQASELNKSGKT

-687 IEVESMQALYGS
+687 IELESIQSIYGS
-699 IDPNSEEGQ
+699 VDPNSEEGQ
-708 RIAADIREAKEMIN
+708 RIAADVREAKEMIN
-722 IARRAQLYATLE
+722 IARRAQLYSMLDAQ
-734 ADKRKIKKDATVSP
+734 KKKIKEDNSVSP

-771 KDKTPK
+771 KDKTPN
-777 LGNILYALRYADRTR
+777 LGNILYALRYADRTK

-815 YEKEFGTNEFSSS
+815 YEKEFDTNEFSSS

-838 AKNIIKRYNE
+838 AKNIVKRYNE
-848 RTGGKKGL
+848 RTSGKKGL
-856 INTSKRLF
+856 INSSKRLF
-864 NLYND
+864 NLYHD
-869 MSELQQQIVDERS
+869 MSELQQEIADERS

-899 NQNNEARLKA
+899 NQNNEARLRA

-921 ANHRDNFNQ
+921 ANHRDDFNK
-930 IEEIINAYYNGDKE
+930 IEEVINAYYNGDKE
-944 TAERLANATLNDKE
+944 TAERIANATLNEKE

-1001 TKRKS
+1001 TKRKTS
-1006 SAPTSGPAPA
+1006 AAPAPTAGPTPAGTTGGPAPA
-1016 ASGTTGGTTGGTT
+1016 
-1029 TEKFKIDTTSGLRV
+1029 TEKFKIDTTSGIRV
-1043 NKSND
+1043 KASNE
-1048 ADAIDSRDIDAES
+1048 ADAIDSRDIGVNR

-1066 DKADKSAI
+1066 DKKDKSSI
-1074 TKDVL
+1074 TRDIL

-1101 NPVIKKDSTGKWYL
+1101 NPIIEKDSAGRWYL
-1115 AERGELGLDSENTLE
+1115 AERGEVGLASENTIE
-1130 NKSDDSVTNAIIKS
+1130 SKSDQELIN
-1144 ISRPAKIIGGVRN
+1144 RFNELGG
-1157 YIQNN
+1157 I
-1162 DLNNILNLI
+1162 
-1171 DDTRKQLDSLK
+1171 
-1182 IDTNNVRAQFAGQ
+1182 
-1195 NGSEEAIRGNLAQI
+1195 EAITPSTDDA
-1209 GVLEDNLN
+1209 
-1217 QLELAAFILQN
+1217 
-1228 DENTIRTTLGSI
+1228 TL
-1240 NVNNKEAL
+1240 
-1248 NRNINELIR
+1248 NELQDIIDELDR
-1257 IKQSTMSST
+1257 RGIDLDTISST
-1266 GGQDSNSP
+1266 GGLEGGSP
-1274 IPPIIVNSSP
+1274 TPPVVVNSSP
-1284 QEIVDDEENKQEV
+1284 QEIVDDEENQQEV
-1297 AFAMQGL
+1297 AFAMRGL
-1304 NSAAEILKDRFDPA
+1304 NDAAEILKDKFDPA
-1318 AVKAKIMAKVPA
+1318 VVKSKIMAKITPD
-1330 TLDADV
+1330 LDSDV
-1336 VSTAVD
+1336 VSTAID

-1348 IELAK
+1348 IELAR
-1353 EAAAADSAVEASAAK
+1353 EASHADSEVEASAAK

-1376 DMSVEHPNYDGVFT
+1376 DMSVESPNYDGVFS

-1461 LANNTYTTP
+1461 LANNTYKTP
-1470 QEANDEPVVISGSY
+1470 EETNDEPVVISGSY

-1494 REFVSQESIKAINNL
+1494 KEFVSKESIRAINNL

-1531 SIPIGSMSVPK
+1531 SVPIGSMSVPK

-1561 PNGDIVDSW
+1561 PNGDTVDSW
-1570 VKDFFAEVFTSNEP
+1570 VKDFFAEVFTSNKP

-1591 LLIKVQVDPTYR
+1591 LLIKVQVDPNYR

-1633 VYVSSSGDVD
+1633 VYVSSSGDVN

-1656 YTQGVTA
+1656 YTQGVNA

-1691 LYLSEQGNQVETE
+1691 LYLSEQGKQVETE

-1724 YGSLSY
+1724 YDSLSY

-1751 SEIIMSHHAP
+1751 SEIIMSRHAP
-1761 IVMSHMSP
+1761 IAMSHMSP

-1891 GQRRTGVGFKLTDAS
+1891 GQKRTGVGFKLTDAS
-1906 GKVIAQ
+1906 GNIIAQ
-1912 SSKNISNTLNKADRD
+1912 SSKNISNTLNRADRD
-1927 ALEKVLSELLQ
+1927 ALEKVLSDLLQ

-2030 NVHIRIDGTTTVRPE
+2030 NVHIRIDGTTSVRPE

-2052 QVIRMAQYSSVT
+2052 QAIRMAQYSSVT

-2138 SKGSSRYNRTRK
+2138 SKGASRYNRTRK

-2155 STGRPTYATARLK
+2155 SAGRPTYGTARLK

-2182 SGNQVTKRE
+2182 SGNQATKRE
-2191 AIMKLIHERLHNII
+2191 AVMKLIHERLHNII
-2205 SNNDNASRE
+2205 SNTDNATR
-2214 AIIASS
+2214 
-2220 SLITK
+2220 
-2225 TSLEDIYNIFIEKF
+2225 EDIVKSIQSIYDTFIEEF
-2239 DAAYAADPTNPKY
+2239 DKAYAADPTKKEY

-2301 DAGETKTSLFDKII
+2301 DAGETKQSLFDKII

-2346 NPSTPASETSS
+2346 NPSTPASETTS
-2357 RPVEEIEEKKP
+2357 RPVEENEEKKA
-2368 ESADDTTEAPKRKRE
+2368 ESAGAVGEAPKRKRE
-2383 RGKRIIGGGKLLTDN
+2383 RGKRIIGGGKLISDDN
-2398 DLFDGSASFGLDS
+2398 LFDGSASFGIDV
-2411 YSSPVSNTTVT
+2411 YVSPVSNTTV
-2422 DGDKVMS
+2422 DDVDKVMS

-2437 TSPTQFANRLPIA
+2437 TSPTQFANRLSVA
-2450 ERIRFNAM
+2450 ERIEFNAM

>member
-1 MDLLNIARQLNPVR
+1 MDIDAILDGGYDVRNPNYNPNTKKGRAEQPYLKSSNISDVHPFTQEGYDVNAHDAFMFNVDDVEKYTNAGITPNNWETPEDWDRQL
-15 KNESDDS
+15 
-22 NLIEDNIQNDR
+22 
-33 ALDMSGLAGDY
+33 
-44 TSRETGVGYELNPLG
+44 
-59 DSDKYTSIGLSENVE
+59 
-74 LLKAQQNN
+74 
-82 TLEDILAESQS
+82 AEGQS

-105 VVSEVGLGTVKAFS
+105 VVSEVGLGTVKGFS
-119 DMADAMLAPLF
+119 DLADAVIGGIF
-130 ESNNDYSNPVSAKL
+130 ESNNDYSNPVSQTL
-144 QEWQDSFNQN
+144 QDWQDAFNN
-154 VAPVYVGND
+154 KVAPVYTRPGVD
-163 VNIGNGGLANF
+163 IANGGLADF
-174 GWWMSNMPSI
+174 GWWMSNVPSI
-184 MSSLTLMIPGMA
+184 MSSLTLMVPGMA
-196 GAKAM
+196 GAKAL
-201 SWAAKASKLGRG
+201 SWASKASKLGRG
-213 TRKAMAALGKASGIN
+213 TRKAMAALGKLDKHLDWI
-228 LLNDSEMIARAN
+228 NDSENIARAN
-240 AGLEMFANAAVM
+240 AGMEMFANAAVM

-267 MYAQANDVF
+267 TYAQANDVF
-276 SKMND
+276 SKMSD
-281 TQYAQYIAR
+281 EQYSQYIMR
-290 HPELQNE
+290 HPELLNDDE
-297 DGSIPDKDTAAK
+297 SIPDKDTAAK
-309 TVANR
+309 KVANR
-314 AANRTFVGDLGNV
+314 AANKTFIGDLGNV

-346 VKSVDSAAARTAQQE
+346 VKSVDSAAARTAQKE
-361 SIRNLGKGVGE
+361 SIEGLNKTVSQ
-372 AVDNAAA
+372 AVDATVA

-398 KDALAESTEGIEE
+398 KDGLAESTEGIEE

-437 DSRFKDYLKNPQ
+437 DSRFNDYLKNPQ

-469 AIQKAKLAHKASK
+469 AINKAKLAHKASN

-518 RMRNIRANQLAED
+518 RMRNIRANQLKED

-544 PEDKVTKLKPK
+544 KEDPVTKLQPK
-555 FEGDVEAQKRMATA
+555 FEGDIEAQKRMATA

-597 SDAFKKYMIDNEV
+597 SDAFKKYMIDNGV
-610 VKADEADAFIN
+610 VKADEADGFIN

-670 HLLNIEDL
+670 HLINIEDL

-687 IEVESMQALYGS
+687 VEVEALNALYG
-699 IDPNSEEGQ
+699 NEEGSEGEKINRQ
-708 RIAADIREAKEMIN
+708 EVNEAKQLIN
-722 IARRAQLYATLE
+722 IARRAQLYSMLDAQ
-734 ADKRKIKKDATVSP
+734 KRKIKEDDTVSP
-748 MQKQIMLEDIKRRQ
+748 MQKQIMLADIKRRQ
-762 KSILNELRG
+762 KSILRELRG
-771 KDKTPK
+771 TDKVANTAN
-777 LGNILYALRYADRTR
+777 LLYALRYADRTK
-792 LENGQYTFS
+792 LENGKYDFS
-801 DSFASRTDK
+801 ESFAKRTDK
-810 AIVNA
+810 KLIEE
-815 YEKEFGTNEFSSS
+815 YEKEFDNTDFSSK
-828 EDVLDTSIEE
+828 DVLEE
-838 AKNIIKRYNE
+838 DFKAEVNQLKKQYNE
-848 RTGGKKGL
+848 KTGGKKGL

-864 NLYND
+864 NLYHD
-869 MSELQQQIVDERS
+869 MSELQQDIADERS
-882 RIATTTDEIANR
+882 LIATTTDEISNR
-894 VDFFH
+894 VDFLH
-899 NQNNEARLKA
+899 NQNNEARYKA
-909 IEAASDVINTLY
+909 IEAASNVINTLY
-921 ANHRDNFNQ
+921 VNHKDDFNK
-930 IEEIINAYYNGDKE
+930 IEEVIDAYYRGEKE
-944 TAERLANATLNDKE
+944 TAERIANVTLNEKE

-989 NREVDRKVAKAK
+989 NREVDRKVSKAK

-1006 SAPTSGPAPA
+1006 SASTSGPAPA
-1016 ASGTTGGTTGGTT
+1016 ASGTPEGTTGRT
-1029 TEKFKIDTTSGLRV
+1029 TEKFKIDTTSEIRV

-1074 TKDVL
+1074 AKDVV

-1092 TNNDWVVTK
+1092 QNNDWVVTK
-1101 NPVIKKDSTGKWYL
+1101 NPIIQKDSAGRWFL
-1115 AERGELGLDSENTLE
+1115 AERGEVGLASENTLE
-1130 NKSDDSVTNAIIKS
+1130 SKSD
-1144 ISRPAKIIGGVRN
+1144 
-1157 YIQNN
+1157 QE
-1162 DLNNILNLI
+1162 LI
-1171 DDTRKQLDSLK
+1171 DRY
-1182 IDTNNVRAQFAGQ
+1182 
-1195 NGSEEAIRGNLAQI
+1195 
-1209 GVLEDNLN
+1209 
-1217 QLELAAFILQN
+1217 
-1228 DENTIRTTLGSI
+1228 
-1240 NVNNKEAL
+1240 
-1248 NRNINELIR
+1248 NELGGISSLTL
-1257 IKQSTMSST
+1257 STDSAVVNELQAIVDELDRRGVDLDTISST
-1266 GGQDSNSP
+1266 GGQEGNSP
-1274 IPPIIVNSSP
+1274 TPPIVVNSSP
-1284 QEIVDDEENKQEV
+1284 QEIVDDEENQQEV

-1318 AVKAKIMAKVPA
+1318 IVKAKIMAKVPA

-1494 REFVSQESIKAINNL
+1494 KEFVSQESIKAINNL

-1542 RIGTGNTIWF
+1542 RVGTGNTIWF

-1561 PNGDIVDSW
+1561 PNGDTVDSW

-1591 LLIKVQVDPTYR
+1591 LLIKVQIDPNYR

-1633 VYVSSSGDVD
+1633 VYVSSSGDVN

-1656 YTQGVTA
+1656 YTQGITA

-1716 TNENVIKD
+1716 TNTNVIQD
-1724 YGSLSY
+1724 YDSLSY
-1730 ARDAFAEPDKV
+1730 ASDAFAEPDKV

-1751 SEIIMSHHAP
+1751 SEIIMSRHSP
-1761 IVMSHMSP
+1761 IAIQHMSP

-1788 GTRISDPELRNNQD
+1788 STRISDPILQQNAD
-1802 VKDMIGALGGYL
+1802 VKEMIGALGGYL
-1814 RIAIAR
+1814 RIALAK
-1820 YAQGSNEGVT
+1820 YANGSNEGVM
-1830 MLNKWLTECFGAG
+1830 MLNKWLTEAFGTG
-1843 GKSIGILQGNNGLI
+1843 GKSIGLLQGNNGLI
-1857 RVKTQQIDPAGF
+1857 RVKTQEIDPAGF
-1869 TNTYIYFKT
+1869 TNTYIYYKT
-1878 PSGEVRYLTLKTK
+1878 ASGETHYLTLKTK
-1891 GQRRTGVGFKLTDAS
+1891 GQKRTGVGFKLTDGS

-1912 SSKNISNTLNKADRD
+1912 SSKNISNTLNQADRK
-1927 ALEKVLSELLQ
+1927 ALLDILSDLLQ
-1938 TNTSFH
+1938 KNTSFH

-1951 YDDGLTSFNSDDSFF
+1951 YDDGLTSFNANDSFF
-1966 KFENGKFVV
+1966 RFENGKFVV
-1975 DIPATDTGL
+1975 DIPAAESGL
-1984 VKSKGYRKE
+1984 AKSKGYRRE

-2020 PRGRNQRNNK
+2020 PKGKNQRNNK

-2045 VTPTEKK
+2045 VAPTEKK

-2064 EFNHFKDILEGDE
+2064 EFNHFKDILESDE

-2083 IARSLFPASL
+2083 IARSLFPASV
-2093 FDNPD
+2093 FDNPE

-2119 AEVTPSGEV
+2119 AEVTASGEV

-2191 AIMKLIHERLHNII
+2191 AIMKIIHERLHNII

-2220 SLITK
+2220 NLITK

-2252 QYIKRWCDV
+2252 QYIKNWCNV

-2286 TNPNFMDFANSVEVS
+2286 TNPNFMDFANSIEVS
-2301 DAGETKTSLFDKII
+2301 DAGETKSSLFDKII
-2315 EFIMKYVLG
+2315 EFITKYIFG
-2324 KNYQIKDKSLLRK
+2324 KKYDVKDNSLLRK
-2337 ELNTLANVI
+2337 ELNTLANII
-2346 NPSTPASETSS
+2346 NPSTPASETTS
-2357 RPVEEIEEKKP
+2357 RPVEENEEKKV
-2368 ESADDTTEAPKRKRE
+2368 ESTGAIGEAPKRKRE
-2383 RGKRIIGGGKLLTDN
+2383 RGKRIIGGGKLISDDN
-2398 DLFDGSASFGLDS
+2398 LFDGSASFGIDV
-2411 YSSPVSNTTVT
+2411 YVSPVSNTTV
-2422 DGDKVMS
+2422 DDIDKVMS

-2437 TSPTQFANRLPIA
+2437 TSPTQFANRLSVA
-2450 ERIRFNAM
+2450 ERIEFNAM

>member
-1 MDLLNIARQLNPVR
+1 MDIDAILNGGYDVRNPNYDPKTKKGRAEQPYLKSSNISDVHPFTQEGYDVNAHDAFMFNVDDVEKYTNAGITPNNWETPEDWDRQL
-15 KNESDDS
+15 
-22 NLIEDNIQNDR
+22 
-33 ALDMSGLAGDY
+33 
-44 TSRETGVGYELNPLG
+44 
-59 DSDKYTSIGLSENVE
+59 
-74 LLKAQQNN
+74 
-82 TLEDILAESQS
+82 AEGQS

-105 VVSEVGLGTVKAFS
+105 VVSEVGLGTVKGFS
-119 DMADAMLAPLF
+119 DLADAIVGGIF
-130 ESNNDYSNPVSAKL
+130 EPNNDYSNPVSQTL
-144 QEWQDSFNQN
+144 QDWQDAFNN
-154 VAPVYVGND
+154 KVAPVYTRPGVD
-163 VNIGNGGLANF
+163 ISNGGLADF
-174 GWWMSNMPSI
+174 GWWMSNVPSI
-184 MSSLTLMIPGMA
+184 MSSLTLMVPGMA
-196 GAKAM
+196 GAKAL
-201 SWAAKASKLGRG
+201 SWAGKASKLGRG
-213 TRKAMAALGKASGIN
+213 TRKAMAALGKLDKHLDWI
-228 LLNDSEMIARAN
+228 NDSENIARAN
-240 AGLEMFANAAVM
+240 AGMEMFANAAVM

-267 MYAQANDVF
+267 TYAQANDVF
-276 SKMND
+276 SKMSD
-281 TQYAQYIAR
+281 EQYSQYIMR
-290 HPELQNE
+290 HPELLNNDE
-297 DGSIPDKDTAAK
+297 TIPDKDTAAK
-309 TVANR
+309 KVANR

-437 DSRFKDYLKNPQ
+437 DSRFNDYLKNPQ

-469 AIQKAKLAHKASK
+469 AIQKAKLARKASK

-544 PEDKVTKLKPK
+544 KEDPVTKLQPK

-569 KLIQNYRAGIA
+569 KLIQNYRANIA

-586 GTYDMLTEYVK
+586 GTYDMLKEYVK
-597 SDAFKKYMIDNEV
+597 DDSFKKYMVDNGI
-610 VKADEADAFIN
+610 VKAEEADAFVN
-621 ETISDMEKAVNLYR
+621 ETIADMDKAVDLYR

-641 KEQATELNKSGKT
+641 REQASELNKSGKT

-687 IEVESMQALYGS
+687 IEVEEL
-699 IDPNSEEGQ
+699 NSTFNETDDSFGGQ
-708 RIAADIREAKEMIN
+708 LNREYVAESKEMIN
-722 IARRAQLYATLE
+722 IARRAQLYSMLDAQ
-734 ADKRKIKKDATVSP
+734 KKKIKEDNSVSP

-777 LGNILYALRYADRTR
+777 LGNILYALRYADRTK

-815 YEKEFGTNEFSSS
+815 YEKEFDTNEFSSS

-838 AKNIIKRYNE
+838 AKNIVKRYNE

-864 NLYND
+864 NLYHD
-869 MSELQQQIVDERS
+869 MSELQQEIADERS

-921 ANHRDNFNQ
+921 ANHRDDFNK
-930 IEEIINAYYNGDKE
+930 IEEVINVYYNGDKE
-944 TAERLANATLNDKE
+944 TAERLANAALNDKE

-1001 TKRKS
+1001 TKRKT
-1006 SAPTSGPAPA
+1006 SAASPASATGPAAATAGTTGGPAPA
-1016 ASGTTGGTTGGTT
+1016 
-1029 TEKFKIDTTSGLRV
+1029 TEKFKIDTTSGMRV
-1043 NKSND
+1043 KTSNE
-1048 ADAIDSRDIDAES
+1048 ADAIDSRDIGVNR

-1066 DKADKSAI
+1066 DKKDKSSIARDI
-1074 TKDVL
+1074 L

-1101 NPVIKKDSTGKWYL
+1101 NPIIEKDSAGRWYL
-1115 AERGELGLDSENTLE
+1115 AERGEVGLASENTIE
-1130 NKSDDSVTNAIIKS
+1130 NKSDQELINRFNELGGIEAITPS
-1144 ISRPAKIIGGVRN
+1144 TDDATLNELQDIIDELDRRGV
-1157 YIQNN
+1157 
-1162 DLNNILNLI
+1162 D
-1171 DDTRKQLDSLK
+1171 
-1182 IDTNNVRAQFAGQ
+1182 IDT
-1195 NGSEEAIRGNLAQI
+1195 I
-1209 GVLEDNLN
+1209 
-1217 QLELAAFILQN
+1217 
-1228 DENTIRTTLGSI
+1228 
-1240 NVNNKEAL
+1240 
-1248 NRNINELIR
+1248 
-1257 IKQSTMSST
+1257 SST
-1266 GGQDSNSP
+1266 GGLEGGSP
-1274 IPPIIVNSSP
+1274 TPPVVVNSSP
-1284 QEIVDDEENKQEV
+1284 QEIVDDEENQQEV
-1297 AFAMQGL
+1297 AFAMRGL
-1304 NSAAEILKDRFDPA
+1304 NDAAEILKDKFDPA
-1318 AVKAKIMAKVPA
+1318 VVKSKIMAKITPD
-1330 TLDADV
+1330 LDSDV
-1336 VSTAVD
+1336 VSTAID

-1348 IELAK
+1348 IELAR
-1353 EAAAADSAVEASAAK
+1353 EAAHADSEVEASAAR

-1376 DMSVEHPNYDGVFT
+1376 DMSVELPNYDGVFS

-1415 RVGDLMQF
+1415 RVGDLMRF

-1494 REFVSQESIKAINNL
+1494 KEFVSQESIKAINNL

-1542 RIGTGNTIWF
+1542 RVGTGNTIWF

-1561 PNGDIVDSW
+1561 PNGDTVDSW

-1591 LLIKVQVDPTYR
+1591 LLIKVQVDPNYR
-1603 KTAIEALSK
+1603 RTAIEALSK

-1656 YTQGVTA
+1656 YTQGITA

-1724 YGSLSY
+1724 YDSLSY

-1761 IVMSHMSP
+1761 IAMGHMSP

-1912 SSKNISNTLNKADRD
+1912 SSKNISNTLNRADRD
-1927 ALEKVLSELLQ
+1927 SLEKVLSELLQ

-2052 QVIRMAQYSSVT
+2052 QAIRMAQYSSVT

-2083 IARSLFPASL
+2083 IARSLFPSSL

-2119 AEVTPSGEV
+2119 AEVTLSGEV

-2155 STGRPTYATARLK
+2155 SEGRPTYGTARLK

-2182 SGNQVTKRE
+2182 SGNQATKRE
-2191 AIMKLIHERLHNII
+2191 AVMKLIHERLHNII
-2205 SNNDNASRE
+2205 SNTDNATR
-2214 AIIASS
+2214 
-2220 SLITK
+2220 
-2225 TSLEDIYNIFIEKF
+2225 EDIVKSIQSIYDTFIEEF
-2239 DAAYAADPTNPKY
+2239 DKAYAADPTKKEY

-2368 ESADDTTEAPKRKRE
+2368 ESAGDTTEAPKRRRE
-2383 RGKRIIGGGKLLTDN
+2383 RGKRIIGGGKLLTDD

>member
-1 MDLLNIARQLNPVR
+1 MDIDAILDGGYDVRNPNYNPKTKKGRAEKPYLKSSNIGDVHPFVKEGYDINAQDAFMFNVNDVEKYTDAGINLNNWETPEDWDRQLA
-15 KNESDDS
+15 D
-22 NLIEDNIQNDR
+22 
-33 ALDMSGLAGDY
+33 
-44 TSRETGVGYELNPLG
+44 
-59 DSDKYTSIGLSENVE
+59 
-74 LLKAQQNN
+74 
-82 TLEDILAESQS
+82 SQS

-105 VVSEVGLGTVKAFS
+105 VVSEVGLGTIKGFS
-119 DMADAMLAPLF
+119 DLADAVIGGIF
-130 ESNNDYSNPVSAKL
+130 EPNNDYSNPVSQTL
-144 QEWQDSFNQN
+144 QEWQDAFNN
-154 VAPVYVGND
+154 KVAPVYTRPGVD
-163 VNIGNGGLANF
+163 ISNGGLTDF
-174 GWWMSNMPSI
+174 GWWMSNVPSI
-184 MSSLTLMIPGMA
+184 MSSLTLMAPGMA
-196 GAKAM
+196 GSKAL
-201 SWAAKASKLGRG
+201 SWAGKASKLGRG
-213 TRKAMAALGKASGIN
+213 TRKAMAALGKLDKRLDWI
-228 LLNDSEMIARAN
+228 NDSENIAKAN
-240 AGLEMFANAAVM
+240 AGMEMFANAAVM

-267 MYAQANDVF
+267 TYAQANDAF
-276 SKMND
+276 SKMSD
-281 TQYAQYIAR
+281 EQYSKYIMR
-290 HPELQNE
+290 HPELLNN
-297 DGSIPDKDTAAK
+297 DKSIPDKDTAAK
-309 TVANR
+309 KVANR

-327 VFDVIQLYSLKN
+327 IFDVIQLYSLKN

-346 VKSVDSAAARTAQQE
+346 VKSVDSAAARTAQKE
-361 SIRNLGKGVGE
+361 SIEGLNKTVGQ
-372 AVDNAAA
+372 AVDAAAA

-422 SYGRVLLEQEKPSSF
+422 SYGRVLLEKEKPSSF

-469 AIQKAKLAHKASK
+469 AINKAKLAHKASK
-482 AAKERATNEE
+482 DAKERATNEE

-518 RMRNIRANQLAED
+518 RMRNIRANQLKED

-597 SDAFKKYMIDNEV
+597 SDAFKKYMIDNGV

-670 HLLNIEDL
+670 HLINIEDL

-687 IEVESMQALYGS
+687 IEVEALNALYG
-699 IDPNSEEGQ
+699 NEEGSEGDKLNRQ
-708 RIAADIREAKEMIN
+708 EVNETKQLIN
-722 IARRAQLYATLE
+722 IARRAQLYSMLDAQ
-734 ADKRKIKKDATVSP
+734 KRKIKEDDTVSP
-748 MQKQIMLEDIKRRQ
+748 MQKQIMLADIKRRQ
-762 KSILNELRG
+762 KSILRELRG
-771 KDKTPK
+771 TDKVANTAN
-777 LGNILYALRYADRTR
+777 LLYALRYADRTK
-792 LENGQYTFS
+792 LENGQYNFS
-801 DSFASRTDK
+801 ESFAKRTDK
-810 AIVNA
+810 KLIEE
-815 YEKEFGTNEFSSS
+815 YEKEFDNTDFSSK
-828 EDVLDTSIEE
+828 DVLEE
-838 AKNIIKRYNE
+838 DFKAEVNQLKKQYNE
-848 RTGGKKGL
+848 KTGGRKGL

-864 NLYND
+864 DLYHD
-869 MSELQQQIVDERS
+869 ISELQQEIADERS
-882 RIATTTDEIANR
+882 LIATTTDEISNR
-894 VDFFH
+894 VDFLH
-899 NQNNEARLKA
+899 NQNNEARYKA
-909 IEAASDVINTLY
+909 IEAASNVINTLY
-921 ANHRDNFNQ
+921 SNHRDDFNK
-930 IEEIINAYYNGDKE
+930 IEEVIDAYYRGDKT
-944 TAERLANATLNDKE
+944 TAERIANATLNEKE

-989 NREVDRKVAKAK
+989 NREVDRKVSKAK

-1016 ASGTTGGTTGGTT
+1016 ASGTTSGTTGGTT

-1074 TKDVL
+1074 TKDIL
-1079 TDIFATPDFDITD
+1079 TDIFNTPDFDITD
-1092 TNNDWVVTK
+1092 PNNNWVVTK
-1101 NPVIKKDSTGKWYL
+1101 NPVIQKDSAGKWFL
-1115 AERGELGLDSENTLE
+1115 AERGEVGLASENTLE
-1130 NKSDDSVTNAIIKS
+1130 SKSD
-1144 ISRPAKIIGGVRN
+1144 
-1157 YIQNN
+1157 QE
-1162 DLNNILNLI
+1162 LI
-1171 DDTRKQLDSLK
+1171 DRY
-1182 IDTNNVRAQFAGQ
+1182 
-1195 NGSEEAIRGNLAQI
+1195 
-1209 GVLEDNLN
+1209 
-1217 QLELAAFILQN
+1217 
-1228 DENTIRTTLGSI
+1228 
-1240 NVNNKEAL
+1240 
-1248 NRNINELIR
+1248 NELGGISSLTL
-1257 IKQSTMSST
+1257 STDSAIVDELQAIVDELDRRGVDLDTISST
-1266 GGQDSNSP
+1266 GGQEGNLP
-1274 IPPIIVNSSP
+1274 TPPIIVNSSP
-1284 QEIVDDEENKQEV
+1284 QEIVDDEENKDEV

-1304 NSAAEILKDRFDPA
+1304 NSAAEILKDKFDPA

-1353 EAAAADSAVEASAAK
+1353 EAAAASSEVEASAAR

-1390 QSFDKLVEDYVATLL
+1390 QSFDKLVENYVATLL

-1423 CEQVATPVFNT
+1423 CEQVASPVFNT

-1470 QEANDEPVVISGSY
+1470 QEANNEPVVISGSY
-1484 RIDIMGMLDN
+1484 RIDVMSILNN
-1494 REFVSQESIKAINNL
+1494 RPFANPQTLAAISAL
-1509 KKGDKVRIIP
+1509 KKGDKVKIVP
-1519 TNGKFISIVDSN
+1519 NSNGKSVTIVN
-1531 SIPIGSMSVPK
+1531 SAGIPVGSMSVPTRMK
-1542 RIGTGNTIWF
+1542 GTANTLYFYNGWR
-1552 ADGFIEKFT
+1552 EEFT
-1561 PNGDIVDSW
+1561 PNGDTVDSW
-1570 VKDFFAEVFTSNEP
+1570 LKDLFAEIFTSNDP
-1584 DYKAIRD
+1584 NYAALRD
-1591 LLIKVQVDPTYR
+1591 ILIKRQTKQISDADAVKLFVANPIIQQLYQQAVQE
-1603 KTAIEALSK
+1603 KA
-1612 NPLIKQMVEE
+1612 
-1622 SKNENTFANRK
+1622 NTPAGVQYTHK
-1633 VYVSSSGDVD
+1633 VYVGASDTPAKMFSYL
-1643 YGRLFRSLYNVWN
+1643 YGVWN

-1663 TNIEERK
+1663 TNVEQRK

-1676 LEDWFIKRYENYNAA
+1676 LEDWFIKRYENLNAA
-1691 LYLSEQGNQVETE
+1691 LYLSERGENAETE

-1716 TNENVIKD
+1716 TTQPVVKD
-1724 YGSLSY
+1724 YDSLSY
-1730 ARDAFAEPDKV
+1730 ASDAFAEPDKV
-1741 HIGIA
+1741 HIAIA

-1751 SEIIMSHHAP
+1751 SEIIMSRHAP
-1761 IVMSHMSP
+1761 IAMQHMSP

-1788 GTRISDPELRNNQD
+1788 STRISDPILKQNAE
-1802 VKDMIGALGGYL
+1802 VKEMIGALGGYL
-1814 RIAIAR
+1814 RIALMK
-1820 YAQGSNEGVT
+1820 YANGSNEGVT
-1830 MLNKWLTECFGAG
+1830 MLNKWLTEAFGAG
-1843 GKSIGILQGNNGLI
+1843 GKSVGLLQGNNGLI

-1869 TNTYIYFKT
+1869 TNTYIYYKT
-1878 PSGEVRYLTLKTK
+1878 GSGETRYLTLKTK
-1891 GQRRTGVGFKLTDAS
+1891 GQKRTGVGFKLTDSS
-1906 GKVIAQ
+1906 GKVLKE
-1912 SSKNISNTLNKADRD
+1912 STKNISNTLNQADRKE
-1927 ALEKVLSELLQ
+1927 LLNILTELLQ
-1938 TNTSFH
+1938 ENTSFH

-1951 YDDGLTSFNSDDSFF
+1951 YDDGLTSFNTNDSFF

-1975 DIPATDTGL
+1975 DIPAAESGL
-1984 VKSKGYRKE
+1984 ARSKGYRRE

-2011 MQKDGSNFE
+2011 MQVDGSNFT
-2020 PRGRNQRNNK
+2020 PKGDNQRNNK
-2030 NVHIRIDGTTTVRPE
+2030 TVHIRIDGTATVRPE
-2045 VTPTEKK
+2045 TTPTEKK
-2052 QVIRMAQYSSVT
+2052 QVIHMAQYSSVT
-2064 EFNHFKDILEGDE
+2064 EFNHFKDILESDE

-2093 FDNPD
+2093 FDNPE

-2119 AEVTPSGEV
+2119 AEVAASGEV

-2150 VLRTD
+2150 VIRTD
-2155 STGRPTYATARLK
+2155 STGRPTYSTARLK

-2205 SNNDNASRE
+2205 SNTDNATRD
-2214 AIIASS
+2214 
-2220 SLITK
+2220 
-2225 TSLEDIYNIFIEKF
+2225 DIVNSIQSIYDTFIEKF

-2286 TNPNFMDFANSVEVS
+2286 TNPNFMDFANSIEVS
-2301 DAGETKTSLFDKII
+2301 DAGETKSSLFDKII
-2315 EFIMKYVLG
+2315 EFIMKYIFG
-2324 KNYQIKDKSLLRK
+2324 KKYDVKDNSLLRK

-2346 NPSTPASETSS
+2346 NPSTPASETTS
-2357 RPVEEIEEKKP
+2357 RPVEENEEKKVEP
-2368 ESADDTTEAPKRKRE
+2368 TGAVGEAPKRKRE
-2383 RGKRIIGGGKLLTDN
+2383 RGKRIIGGGKLISDDN
-2398 DLFDGSASFGLDS
+2398 LFDGSASFGIDV
-2411 YSSPVSNTTVT
+2411 YVSPVSNTTIDDV
-2422 DGDKVMS
+2422 DKVMS

-2437 TSPTQFANRLPIA
+2437 TSPTQFANRLSVA
-2450 ERIRFNAM
+2450 ERIEFNAM

>member
-1 MDLLNIARQLNPVR
+1 MDIDAILDGGYDVRNPNYDPKTKKGRAEKPYLKSSNISDVHPFTQEGYDVNAHDAFMFNVDDVEKYTNAGITPNNWETPEDWDRQLA
-15 KNESDDS
+15 D
-22 NLIEDNIQNDR
+22 
-33 ALDMSGLAGDY
+33 
-44 TSRETGVGYELNPLG
+44 
-59 DSDKYTSIGLSENVE
+59 
-74 LLKAQQNN
+74 
-82 TLEDILAESQS
+82 SQS

-105 VVSEVGLGTVKAFS
+105 VVSEVGLGTIKGFS
-119 DMADAMLAPLF
+119 DLADAIIGGIF
-130 ESNNDYSNPVSAKL
+130 EPNNDYSNPVSQTL
-144 QEWQDSFNQN
+144 QEWQDAFNN
-154 VAPVYVGND
+154 KVAPVYTRPGVD
-163 VNIGNGGLANF
+163 IANGGLADF
-174 GWWMSNMPSI
+174 GWWMSNVPSI
-184 MSSLTLMIPGMA
+184 MSSLTLMVPGMA
-196 GAKAM
+196 AAKAL
-201 SWAAKASKLGRG
+201 SWAGKASKLGRG
-213 TRKAMAALGKASGIN
+213 TRKAMAALGKLDKRLDWI
-228 LLNDSEMIARAN
+228 NDSENIARAN
-240 AGLEMFANAAVM
+240 AGMEMFANAAVM

-267 MYAQANDVF
+267 LYAQANDVF
-276 SKMND
+276 AKMND
-281 TQYAQYIAR
+281 EQYAQYIAR

-297 DGSIPDKDTAAK
+297 DGSIPDRDTVAK
-309 TVANR
+309 TISSN
-314 AANRTFVGDLGNV
+314 AATKTFWNDAWNV
-327 VFDVIQLYSLKN
+327 IFDVVQLYSLKN

-346 VKSVDSAAARTAQQE
+346 VKSVDSAAARTAQKE
-361 SIRNLGKGVGE
+361 SIEGLNKTVGQ
-372 AVDNAAA
+372 AVDAAAA

-398 KDALAESTEGIEE
+398 KDGLAESTEGIEE

-469 AIQKAKLAHKASK
+469 AINKAKLAHKASK

-518 RMRNIRANQLAED
+518 RMRNIRANQLKED

-670 HLLNIEDL
+670 HLINIEDL

-687 IEVESMQALYGS
+687 IEVEALNALYG
-699 IDPNSEEGQ
+699 DEEGSEGEKLNRQ
-708 RIAADIREAKEMIN
+708 EVNEAKQLIN
-722 IARRAQLYATLE
+722 IARRAQLYSMLDAQ
-734 ADKRKIKKDATVSP
+734 KRKIKEDDTVSP
-748 MQKQIMLEDIKRRQ
+748 MQKQIMLADIKRRQ
-762 KSILNELRG
+762 KSILRELRG
-771 KDKTPK
+771 TDKAANTAN
-777 LGNILYALRYADRTR
+777 LLYALRYADRTR
-792 LENGQYTFS
+792 LENGKYTFS
-801 DSFASRTDK
+801 ESFAKRTDK
-810 AIVNA
+810 KLIEE
-815 YEKEFGTNEFSSS
+815 YEKEFDNTDFSSK
-828 EDVLDTSIEE
+828 DVLEE
-838 AKNIIKRYNE
+838 DFKSEVNQLKKQYNE
-848 RTGGKKGL
+848 RTGGRKGL

-864 NLYND
+864 DLYHD
-869 MSELQQQIVDERS
+869 MSELQQEIADERS
-882 RIATTTDEIANR
+882 LIATTTDEISNR
-894 VDFFH
+894 VDFLH
-899 NQNNEARLKA
+899 NQNNEARYKA
-909 IEAASDVINTLY
+909 IEAASNVINTLY
-921 ANHRDNFNQ
+921 VNHKDDFNK
-930 IEEIINAYYNGDKE
+930 IEEVIDAYYRGEKE
-944 TAERLANATLNDKE
+944 TAERIANATLNEKE

-1016 ASGTTGGTTGGTT
+1016 ASGTPGGTTSGTT
-1029 TEKFKIDTTSGLRV
+1029 TEKFKIDTTSGIRV

-1048 ADAIDSRDIDAES
+1048 ADAIDSRDIDPNS

-1074 TKDVL
+1074 AKDIL
-1079 TDIFATPDFDITD
+1079 TDIFNTPDFDITD
-1092 TNNDWVVTK
+1092 PNNDWVVTK
-1101 NPVIKKDSTGKWYL
+1101 NPIIQKDSAGRWFL
-1115 AERGELGLDSENTLE
+1115 AKRGEVGIASENTLE
-1130 NKSDDSVTNAIIKS
+1130 SKSD
-1144 ISRPAKIIGGVRN
+1144 
-1157 YIQNN
+1157 QE
-1162 DLNNILNLI
+1162 LI
-1171 DDTRKQLDSLK
+1171 DRY
-1182 IDTNNVRAQFAGQ
+1182 
-1195 NGSEEAIRGNLAQI
+1195 
-1209 GVLEDNLN
+1209 
-1217 QLELAAFILQN
+1217 
-1228 DENTIRTTLGSI
+1228 
-1240 NVNNKEAL
+1240 
-1248 NRNINELIR
+1248 NELGGISSL
-1257 IKQSTMSST
+1257 ILSTDSAVVDELQAIVDELDRRGVDLDTISST
-1266 GGQDSNSP
+1266 GGQEGNSP
-1274 IPPIIVNSSP
+1274 TPPIVVNSSP
-1284 QEIVDDEENKQEV
+1284 QEIVDDEENKDEV

-1423 CEQVATPVFNT
+1423 CEQVASPVFNT

-1470 QEANDEPVVISGSY
+1470 QEANNEPVVLNGSY
-1484 RIDIMGMLDN
+1484 RIDVMGILGN
-1494 REFVSQESIKAINNL
+1494 RAFANPQTLAAISAL
-1509 KKGDKVRIIP
+1509 KKGDKVKIIP
-1519 TNGKFISIVDSN
+1519 NSNGKSVTIVN
-1531 SIPIGSMSVPK
+1531 SAGVPVGSMSVPTRMK
-1542 RIGTGNTIWF
+1542 GTANTLYFYNGWR
-1552 ADGFIEKFT
+1552 EEFT
-1561 PNGDIVDSW
+1561 PNGDTVDSW
-1570 VKDFFAEVFTSNEP
+1570 LKDLFAEIFTSNAP
-1584 DYKAIRD
+1584 DYAALRD
-1591 LLIKVQVDPTYR
+1591 ILIKRQTKQISDADAVKLFIANPIIQQLYQQAVQ
-1603 KTAIEALSK
+1603 EK
-1612 NPLIKQMVEE
+1612 N
-1622 SKNENTFANRK
+1622 NTPAGVQYTHK
-1633 VYVSSSGDVD
+1633 VYIGASDTPAKMFSYL
-1643 YGRLFRSLYNVWN
+1643 YGVWN

-1663 TNIEERK
+1663 TNLDQRK

-1676 LEDWFIKRYENYNAA
+1676 LEDWFIKRYENLNAA
-1691 LYLSEQGNQVETE
+1691 LYLNEQGVQVETE

-1716 TNENVIKD
+1716 TNENVIQD
-1724 YGSLSY
+1724 YDSLSY
-1730 ARDAFAEPDKV
+1730 ASDAFAEPDKV
-1741 HIGIA
+1741 HIAIA

-1751 SEIIMSHHAP
+1751 SEIIMSRHAP
-1761 IVMSHMSP
+1761 IAMQHMSP

-1788 GTRISDPELRNNQD
+1788 STRISDPVVQQNAE
-1802 VKDMIGALGGYL
+1802 VKEMIGALGGYL
-1814 RIAIAR
+1814 RIALMK
-1820 YAQGSNEGVT
+1820 YANGSNEGVM
-1830 MLNKWLTECFGAG
+1830 MLNKWLTEAFGAG
-1843 GKSIGILQGNNGLI
+1843 GKSVGLLQGNNGLI

-1878 PSGEVRYLTLKTK
+1878 ASGETRYLTLKTK
-1891 GQRRTGVGFKLTDAS
+1891 GQKRTGVGFKLTDGS
-1906 GKVIAQ
+1906 GNVIAQ
-1912 SSKNISNTLNKADRD
+1912 SSKNISNTLNQADR
-1927 ALEKVLSELLQ
+1927 KVLLDILSDLLQ
-1938 TNTSFH
+1938 KNTSFH

-1951 YDDGLTSFNSDDSFF
+1951 YDDGLTSFNANDSFF
-1966 KFENGKFVV
+1966 RFENGKFVV
-1975 DIPATDTGL
+1975 DIPAAESGL
-1984 VKSKGYRKE
+1984 AKSKGYRRE

-2011 MQKDGSNFE
+2011 MQVDGSNFT
-2020 PRGRNQRNNK
+2020 PKGDNQRNNK
-2030 NVHIRIDGTTTVRPE
+2030 NVHIRIDGTATVRPDT
-2045 VTPTEKK
+2045 TPTEKK
-2052 QVIRMAQYSSVT
+2052 QVVRMAQYSSVT
-2064 EFNHFKDILEGDE
+2064 EFNHFKDILESDE

-2083 IARSLFPASL
+2083 IARSLFPASV
-2093 FDNPD
+2093 FDNPE

-2119 AEVTPSGEV
+2119 AEVAASGEV

-2205 SNNDNASRE
+2205 SNTDNATRD
-2214 AIIASS
+2214 
-2220 SLITK
+2220 
-2225 TSLEDIYNIFIEKF
+2225 DIVKSIQSIYDTFIEKF

-2286 TNPNFMDFANSVEVS
+2286 TNPNFMDFANSIEVS

-2315 EFIMKYVLG
+2315 KFIMKYIFG
-2324 KNYQIKDKSLLRK
+2324 KKYDVKDNSLLRK

-2346 NPSTPASETSS
+2346 NPSTPASETTS
-2357 RPVEEIEEKKP
+2357 RPVEENEEKKVEP
-2368 ESADDTTEAPKRKRE
+2368 TGAAGEAPKRKRE
-2383 RGKRIIGGGKLLTDN
+2383 RGKRVIGGGKLISDDN
-2398 DLFDGSASFGLDS
+2398 LFDGSASFGIDV
-2411 YSSPVSNTTVT
+2411 YVSPVSNTTV
-2422 DGDKVMS
+2422 DDVDKVMS

-2437 TSPTQFANRLPIA
+2437 TSPTQFANRLSVA
-2450 ERIRFNAM
+2450 ERIEFNAM

>member
-1 MDLLNIARQLNPVR
+1 MDLQGIIDGKTYNKP
-15 KNESDDS
+15 
-22 NLIEDNIQNDR
+22 
-33 ALDMSGLAGDY
+33 
-44 TSRETGVGYELNPLG
+44 NPLYNNKTKKFG
-59 DSDKYTSIGLSENVE
+59 APKFIPTTDPNFDVVGNLVSAATRTPLNEEINIGPYSAEQLAEYGLTPTNATNSIDKE
-74 LLKAQQNN
+74 
-82 TLEDILAESQS
+82 LAESQS
-93 NWSKAANALAQT
+93 NLSKAANALAQT
-105 VVSEVGLGTVKAFS
+105 VVSEVGIGTIKGFS
-119 DMADAMLAPLF
+119 DLADSIIGGIF
-130 ESNNDYSNPVSAKL
+130 EPNNDYSNPVSQTL
-144 QEWQDSFNQN
+144 QEWQDAFNN
-154 VAPVYVGND
+154 KIAPVYTRPGVD
-163 VNIGNGGLANF
+163 ISNGGLADF
-174 GWWMSNMPSI
+174 GWWMSNVPSI
-184 MSSLTLMIPGMA
+184 MSSLTLLIPGMA
-196 GAKAM
+196 GAKAL
-201 SWAAKASKLGRG
+201 SWIGKASKLGRG
-213 TRKAMAALGKASGIN
+213 TRKTMAALGKLDKHLDWI
-228 LLNDSEMIARAN
+228 NDSENIARAN
-240 AGLEMFANAAVM
+240 AGMEMFANAAVM

-267 MYAQANDVF
+267 AYAQANDVF
-276 SKMND
+276 SKMSD
-281 TQYAQYIAR
+281 EQYSKYIMR
-290 HPELQNE
+290 HPELLNDDE
-297 DGSIPDKDTAAK
+297 SIPDKDTAAK
-309 TVANR
+309 KVANR
-314 AANRTFVGDLGNV
+314 AANKTFVGDLGNV
-327 VFDVIQLYSLKN
+327 IFDVIQLYSLKN

-346 VKSVDSAAARTAQQE
+346 VKSVDSASARTAQKE
-361 SIRNLGKGVGE
+361 SIEGLNKTVGQ
-372 AVDNAAA
+372 AVDATAV

-398 KDALAESTEGIEE
+398 KDGLAESTEGIEE

-469 AIQKAKLAHKASK
+469 VINKAKLAHKASK

-518 RMRNIRANQLAED
+518 RMRNIRANQLKED

-670 HLLNIEDL
+670 HLINIEDL

-687 IEVESMQALYGS
+687 VEVETLNALYG
-699 IDPNSEEGQ
+699 DEQGSEGDKLNRQEVN
-708 RIAADIREAKEMIN
+708 EAKQLIN
-722 IARRAQLYATLE
+722 IARRAQLYSMLDAQ
-734 ADKRKIKKDATVSP
+734 KRKIKEDDTVSP
-748 MQKQIMLEDIKRRQ
+748 MQKQIMLADIKRRQ
-762 KSILNELRG
+762 KSILRELRG
-771 KDKTPK
+771 TDKAANTAN
-777 LGNILYALRYADRTR
+777 LLYALRYADRTK

-801 DSFASRTDK
+801 ESFAKRTDK
-810 AIVNA
+810 KLIKE
-815 YEKEFGTNEFSSS
+815 YEKEFDNTDFSSK
-828 EDVLDTSIEE
+828 DVLEE
-838 AKNIIKRYNE
+838 DFKAEVNQLKKQYNE
-848 RTGGKKGL
+848 KTGGRKGL

-864 NLYND
+864 DLYHD
-869 MSELQQQIVDERS
+869 MSELQQEIADERS
-882 RIATTTDEIANR
+882 LIATTTDEISNR
-894 VDFFH
+894 VDFLH
-899 NQNNEARLKA
+899 NQNNEARYKA
-909 IEAASDVINTLY
+909 IEAASNVINTLY
-921 ANHRDNFNQ
+921 ANHRDDFNK
-930 IEEIINAYYNGDKE
+930 IEEVIDAYYRGDKT
-944 TAERLANATLNDKE
+944 TAERIANAVLNEKE

-981 YIAGMINL
+981 YISGMINL
-989 NREVDRKVAKAK
+989 NRDVDRKIAKAK
-1001 TKRKS
+1001 TKIKT
-1006 SAPTSGPAPA
+1006 SAPTSGPDSST
-1016 ASGTTGGTTGGTT
+1016 SGTTGVTTGGDT
-1029 TEKFKIDTTSGLRV
+1029 TEKFKIDTTSGIRV

-1048 ADAIDSRDIDAES
+1048 ADAIDSRDIDVES

-1074 TKDVL
+1074 TKDIL
-1079 TDIFATPDFDITD
+1079 TDIFNTPDFDITD
-1092 TNNDWVVTK
+1092 QNNDWVVTK
-1101 NPVIKKDSTGKWYL
+1101 NPVIKKDSAGKWYL
-1115 AERGELGLDSENTLE
+1115 AERGEVGLASENTLE
-1130 NKSDDSVTNAIIKS
+1130 NKSD
-1144 ISRPAKIIGGVRN
+1144 
-1157 YIQNN
+1157 QE
-1162 DLNNILNLI
+1162 LI
-1171 DDTRKQLDSLK
+1171 DRYNSIDGANNSESLAE
-1182 IDTNNVRAQFAGQ
+1182 IQ
-1195 NGSEEAIRGNLAQI
+1195 AI
-1209 GVLEDNLN
+1209 
-1217 QLELAAFILQN
+1217 
-1228 DENTIRTTLGSI
+1228 
-1240 NVNNKEAL
+1240 
-1248 NRNINELIR
+1248 INELQRRGIDPAT
-1257 IKQSTMSST
+1257 ISST
-1266 GGQDSNSP
+1266 GGQEGNSP
-1274 IPPIIVNSSP
+1274 TPPVVVNSSP
-1284 QEIVDDEENKQEV
+1284 QEIVDDEENKNEV

-1304 NSAAEILKDRFDPA
+1304 NSAVEILKDRFDPA
-1318 AVKAKIMAKVPA
+1318 TVKAKIMAKITPD
-1330 TLDADV
+1330 LDADV
-1336 VSTAVD
+1336 VSTAID

-1353 EAAAADSAVEASAAK
+1353 EAAAADSAVESSAAK

-1376 DMSVEHPNYDGVFT
+1376 DMSVESPNYDGVFT
-1390 QSFDKLVEDYVATLL
+1390 KSFDKLVEDYVATLL

-1423 CEQVATPVFNT
+1423 CEQVASPIFNT

-1447 MSHQD
+1447 MLYQD
-1452 KYVILDKDD
+1452 KYIILDKDD
-1461 LANNTYTTP
+1461 LANNTYTTS
-1470 QEANDEPVVISGSY
+1470 QEANNEPVVLNSSY
-1484 RIDIMGMLDN
+1484 RIDVMGMLNN
-1494 REFVSQESIKAINNL
+1494 REFVNKQSLDAIAAL

-1519 TNGKFISIVDSN
+1519 SNGKYITIVN
-1531 SIPIGSMSVPK
+1531 KNNVPIGRMGVPK

-1552 ADGFIEKFT
+1552 ADGFIERFT
-1561 PNGDIVDSW
+1561 PNGDSVDSW
-1570 VKDFFAEVFTSNEP
+1570 VKDFFTEVFTSNEQ

-1591 LLIKVQVDPTYR
+1591 LLIKVQVDKSYR
-1603 KTAIEALSK
+1603 SAAIKAFSE
-1612 NPLIKQMVEE
+1612 NPLIKQMVGE
-1622 SKNENTFANRK
+1622 SKNENIFANRK
-1633 VYVSSSGDVD
+1633 VYVGDNDRVD
-1643 YGRLFRSLYNVWN
+1643 YYILFDRLYSVWN
-1656 YTQGVTA
+1656 YTQGITA
-1663 TNIEERK
+1663 TNLNQRK

-1676 LEDWFIKRYENYNAA
+1676 LEDWFIKRYENLNAA
-1691 LYLSEQGNQVETE
+1691 LYLNEQGVQVETE

-1716 TNENVIKD
+1716 TNENVIQD
-1724 YGSLSY
+1724 YDSLSY
-1730 ARDAFAEPDKV
+1730 ASDAFAEPDKV
-1741 HIGIA
+1741 HIAIA

-1751 SEIIMSHHAP
+1751 SEIIMSRHAP
-1761 IVMSHMSP
+1761 IAMQHMSP

-1788 GTRISDPELRNNQD
+1788 STRISDSVVQQNAE
-1802 VKDMIGALGGYL
+1802 VKEMIGALGGYL
-1814 RIAIAR
+1814 HIALMK
-1820 YAQGSNEGVT
+1820 YANGSNEGVM
-1830 MLNKWLTECFGAG
+1830 MLNKWLTESFGAG
-1843 GKSIGILQGNNGLI
+1843 GKSIGLLQGNNGLI
-1857 RVKTQQIDPAGF
+1857 RVKTQEIDPAGF

-1878 PSGEVRYLTLKTK
+1878 ASGETRYLTLKTK
-1891 GQRRTGVGFKLTDAS
+1891 GQKRTGVGFKLTDGS
-1906 GKVIAQ
+1906 GNIIVQ
-1912 SSKNISNTLNKADRD
+1912 SSKNISNTLNQADRK
-1927 ALEKVLSELLQ
+1927 ALFDILSDLLQ
-1938 TNTSFH
+1938 KNTSFH

-1951 YDDGLTSFNSDDSFF
+1951 YDDGLTSFNANDSFF
-1966 KFENGKFVV
+1966 RFENGKFVV
-1975 DIPATDTGL
+1975 DIPVAESGL
-1984 VKSKGYRKE
+1984 AKSKGYRRE

-2011 MQKDGSNFE
+2011 MKVDGSNFT
-2020 PRGRNQRNNK
+2020 PRGDNQKNNK
-2030 NVHIRIDGTTTVRPE
+2030 SVHIRIDGTATVRPE
-2045 VTPTEKK
+2045 ITPTEKK

-2064 EFNHFKDILEGDE
+2064 EFNHFKDILESDE
-2077 PHKGMA
+2077 LHKGMA
-2083 IARSLFPASL
+2083 IARSLFPASV
-2093 FDNPD
+2093 FDNPE

-2119 AEVTPSGEV
+2119 AEVTASGEV
-2128 TFKGNVAETA
+2128 IFKGNVAETA

-2205 SNNDNASRE
+2205 SNTDNATRD
-2214 AIIASS
+2214 
-2220 SLITK
+2220 
-2225 TSLEDIYNIFIEKF
+2225 DIVKSIQSIYDTFIEKF
-2239 DAAYAADPTNPKY
+2239 DTAYAADSTNPKY
-2252 QYIKRWCDV
+2252 QYIKRWCDI

-2286 TNPNFMDFANSVEVS
+2286 TNPNFMDFANSIEVS

-2315 EFIMKYVLG
+2315 EFIMKYIFG
-2324 KNYQIKDKSLLRK
+2324 KKYDIKDNSLLKK

-2346 NPSTPASETSS
+2346 NPSTPASETTS
-2357 RPVEEIEEKKP
+2357 RPVEESKEKKVEP
-2368 ESADDTTEAPKRKRE
+2368 TGVVGEAPKRKRE
-2383 RGKRIIGGGKLLTDN
+2383 RGKRVIGGGKLISEDN
-2398 DLFDGSASFGLDS
+2398 LFDGSASFGIDV
-2411 YSSPVSNTTVT
+2411 YVSPVSNTIV
-2422 DGDKVMS
+2422 DDIDKVMN

-2437 TSPTQFANRLPIA
+2437 TSPTQFANRLSVA
-2450 ERIRFNAM
+2450 ERIEFNAM

>member
-1 MDLLNIARQLNPVR
+1 MDIDAILDGGYDVRNPNYDPKTKKGRAEKPYLKSSNIGDVHPFIQEGYDVNAHEAFMFNVADYDKYLSNGINLNNWETTEDWDRQLA
-15 KNESDDS
+15 D
-22 NLIEDNIQNDR
+22 
-33 ALDMSGLAGDY
+33 
-44 TSRETGVGYELNPLG
+44 
-59 DSDKYTSIGLSENVE
+59 
-74 LLKAQQNN
+74 
-82 TLEDILAESQS
+82 SQS

-105 VVSEVGLGTVKAFS
+105 VVSEVGIGTVKGFS
-119 DMADAMLAPLF
+119 DLADAVIGGIF
-130 ESNNDYSNPVSAKL
+130 EPNNDYSNPVSQTL
-144 QEWQDSFNQN
+144 QEWQDAFNN
-154 VAPVYVGND
+154 KVAPVYTRPGVD
-163 VNIGNGGLANF
+163 ISNGGLADF
-174 GWWMSNMPSI
+174 GWWMSNVPSI
-184 MSSLTLMIPGMA
+184 MSSLTLMVPGMA
-196 GAKAM
+196 GAKAL
-201 SWAAKASKLGRG
+201 SWAGKASKLGRG
-213 TRKAMAALGKASGIN
+213 TRKAMAALGKLDKHLDWI
-228 LLNDSEMIARAN
+228 NDSENIARAN
-240 AGLEMFANAAVM
+240 AGMELFANAAVM

-267 MYAQANDVF
+267 LYAQANDVF
-276 SKMND
+276 AKMND
-281 TQYAQYIAR
+281 EQYAQYIAR

-297 DGSIPDKDTAAK
+297 DGSIPDRDTVAK
-309 TVANR
+309 TISSN
-314 AANRTFVGDLGNV
+314 AATKTFWNDAWNV
-327 VFDVIQLYSLKN
+327 IFDVVQLYSLKN

-346 VKSVDSAAARTAQQE
+346 IKSVDSAAARTAQKE
-361 SIRNLGKGVGE
+361 SIEGLNKTIGQ
-372 AVDNAAA
+372 AVDAAAA

-469 AIQKAKLAHKASK
+469 AINKAKLAHKASK

-518 RMRNIRANQLAED
+518 RMRNIRANQLKED

-597 SDAFKKYMIDNEV
+597 SDAFRKYMVDNGV
-610 VKADEADAFIN
+610 VKADEVDAFIN

-687 IEVESMQALYGS
+687 IEVEALNAIFGDEEGS
-699 IDPNSEEGQ
+699 IGEEAN
-708 RIAADIREAKEMIN
+708 REWINEAKQLIN
-722 IARRAQLYATLE
+722 IARRAQLYSMLDAQ
-734 ADKRKIKKDATVSP
+734 KRKIKEDDTVSP
-748 MQKQIMLEDIKRRQ
+748 MQKQIMLADIKRRQ
-762 KSILNELRG
+762 KSILRELRG
-771 KDKTPK
+771 TDKAANTAN
-777 LGNILYALRYADRTR
+777 LLYALRYADRTK
-792 LENGQYTFS
+792 LENGKYTFS
-801 DSFASRTDK
+801 ESFAKRTDK
-810 AIVNA
+810 KLIEE
-815 YEKEFGTNEFSSS
+815 YEKEFDNTDFSSK
-828 EDVLDTSIEE
+828 DVLEE
-838 AKNIIKRYNE
+838 DFKAEVNNLKKQYNDK
-848 RTGGKKGL
+848 TGGKKGL

-864 NLYND
+864 DLYHD
-869 MSELQQQIVDERS
+869 MSELQQEIADERS
-882 RIATTTDEIANR
+882 LIATTTDEISNR
-894 VDFFH
+894 VDFLH
-899 NQNNEARLKA
+899 NQNNEARYKA
-909 IEAASDVINTLY
+909 IEAASNVINTLY
-921 ANHRDNFNQ
+921 ANHRDDFNK
-930 IEEIINAYYNGDKE
+930 IEEVIDAYYRGEKE
-944 TAERLANATLNDKE
+944 TAERIANAVLNEKE

-1006 SAPTSGPAPA
+1006 SASTSGPAPA
-1016 ASGTTGGTTGGTT
+1016 ASGTPGGTTGGTT
-1029 TEKFKIDTTSGLRV
+1029 IEKFKIDTTSGIRV

-1048 ADAIDSRDIDAES
+1048 ADAIDSRDIDPNS

-1066 DKADKSAI
+1066 DKADKSTIA
-1074 TKDVL
+1074 KDVL
-1079 TDIFATPDFDITD
+1079 TDIFATPNFDITD
-1092 TNNDWVVTK
+1092 PNNDWVVTK
-1101 NPVIKKDSTGKWYL
+1101 NPIIQKDSAGRWFL
-1115 AERGELGLDSENTLE
+1115 AERGEVGLANENTLE
-1130 NKSDDSVTNAIIKS
+1130 SKSD
-1144 ISRPAKIIGGVRN
+1144 
-1157 YIQNN
+1157 QE
-1162 DLNNILNLI
+1162 LI
-1171 DDTRKQLDSLK
+1171 DRY
-1182 IDTNNVRAQFAGQ
+1182 N
-1195 NGSEEAIRGNLAQI
+1195 
-1209 GVLEDNLN
+1209 
-1217 QLELAAFILQN
+1217 ELANSGSAADIFS
-1228 DENTIRTTLGSI
+1228 DEFDSITAELERRGIDPATI
-1240 NVNNKEAL
+1240 
-1248 NRNINELIR
+1248 
-1257 IKQSTMSST
+1257 SST
-1266 GGQDSNSP
+1266 GGQEGNLP
-1274 IPPIIVNSSP
+1274 TPPIVVNSSP
-1284 QEIVDDEENKQEV
+1284 QEIVDDEENKDEV

-1304 NSAAEILKDRFDPA
+1304 NSAVEILKDRFDPA
-1318 AVKAKIMAKVPA
+1318 TVKAKIMAKVPA

-1336 VSTAVD
+1336 VSIAVD

-1353 EAAAADSAVEASAAK
+1353 EAAAASSEVEASAAR

-1376 DMSVEHPNYDGVFT
+1376 DMSVPNPDYGIVFG
-1390 QSFDKLVEDYVATLL
+1390 SDENHIGLFDKFVEAYTNTLL
-1405 TPKVDGKPVV
+1405 TPKIDGKPVI

-1447 MSHQD
+1447 MSNQD

-1461 LANNTYTTP
+1461 LDNNTYTTP
-1470 QEANDEPVVISGSY
+1470 QDANNEPAIISGSY
-1484 RIDIMGMLDN
+1484 RIDVMGMLDN
-1494 REFVSQESIKAINNL
+1494 KEFVSQESIKAINNL

-1531 SIPIGSMSVPK
+1531 NIPIGSMSVPK

-1561 PNGDIVDSW
+1561 PNGDTVDSW

-1584 DYKAIRD
+1584 DYKVIRD
-1591 LLIKVQVDPTYR
+1591 LLIKVQVDPNYR
-1603 KTAIEALSK
+1603 GTAIEALSK

-1633 VYVSSSGDVD
+1633 VYISSSGNAD

-1676 LEDWFIKRYENYNAA
+1676 LEDWFIKRYENLNAA
-1691 LYLSEQGNQVETE
+1691 LYLSEKGNQVETE
-1704 VTWTNDGDLVRA
+1704 VTWTNDGNLVRA
-1716 TNENVIKD
+1716 TTANVIQD
-1724 YGSLSY
+1724 YDSLSY
-1730 ARDAFAEPDKV
+1730 ASDAFAEPDKV
-1741 HIGIA
+1741 HIAIA

-1751 SEIIMSHHAP
+1751 SEIIMSRHAP
-1761 IVMSHMSP
+1761 IAMQHMSP

-1776 EGQNGFVPVKAV
+1776 EGHNGFVPVKAV
-1788 GTRISDPELRNNQD
+1788 STRISDPVLQQNAEVRE
-1802 VKDMIGALGGYL
+1802 MIGALGGYL
-1814 RIAIAR
+1814 RIALAK
-1820 YAQGSNEGVT
+1820 YANGSNEGVM
-1830 MLNKWLTECFGAG
+1830 MLNKWLTEAFGAG
-1843 GKSIGILQGNNGLI
+1843 GKSIGLLQGNNGLI

-1878 PSGEVRYLTLKTK
+1878 ASGETRYLTLKTK
-1891 GQRRTGVGFKLTDAS
+1891 GQRRTGVGFKLTDGS
-1906 GKVIAQ
+1906 GRVIAE
-1912 SSKNISNTLNKADRD
+1912 SSKNISNTLNQVDRKNLLD
-1927 ALEKVLSELLQ
+1927 ILSDLLQ
-1938 TNTSFH
+1938 KNTSFH

-1951 YDDGLTSFNSDDSFF
+1951 YDDGLTSFNANDSFF
-1966 KFENGKFVV
+1966 RFENGKFVV
-1975 DIPATDTGL
+1975 DIPAVESGL
-1984 VKSKGYRKE
+1984 AKSKGYRRE

-2011 MQKDGSNFE
+2011 MQVDGSNFT
-2020 PRGRNQRNNK
+2020 PRGDEQRNNK
-2030 NVHIRIDGTTTVRPE
+2030 TVHIRIDGTTTVRPE
-2045 VTPTEKK
+2045 VAPTEKK

-2064 EFNHFKDILEGDE
+2064 EFNHFKDILESDE

-2083 IARSLFPASL
+2083 IARSLFPASV
-2093 FDNPD
+2093 FDNPE

-2119 AEVTPSGEV
+2119 AEVAASGEV

-2205 SNNDNASRE
+2205 SNTDNATRD
-2214 AIIASS
+2214 
-2220 SLITK
+2220 
-2225 TSLEDIYNIFIEKF
+2225 DIVKSIQSIYDTFIEKF
-2239 DAAYAADPTNPKY
+2239 DTAYAADPTKKEY

-2286 TNPNFMDFANSVEVS
+2286 TNPNFMDFANNIEVS

-2315 EFIMKYVLG
+2315 EFIMKYIFG
-2324 KNYQIKDKSLLRK
+2324 KKYDVKDNSLLRK

-2346 NPSTPASETSS
+2346 NPSTSASETTS
-2357 RPVEEIEEKKP
+2357 RPVEENEEKKVEP
-2368 ESADDTTEAPKRKRE
+2368 TGAVGEAPKRKRE
-2383 RGKRIIGGGKLLTDN
+2383 RGKRIIGGGKIISDD
-2398 DLFDGSASFGLDS
+2398 DLFDGSASFGIDV
-2411 YSSPVSNTTVT
+2411 YSSPVSNTTV
-2422 DGDKVMS
+2422 DDVDKVMS

-2437 TSPTQFANRLPIA
+2437 TSPTQFANRLSVA
-2450 ERIRFNAM
+2450 ERIEFNAM

>member
-15 KNESDDS
+15 RHESDDS
-22 NLIEDNIQNDR
+22 NIIEDNIQNDR

-154 VAPVYVGND
+154 VAPVYVSND
-163 VNIGNGGLANF
+163 VNIGNGGLSNF

-184 MSSLTLMIPGMA
+184 MSSLTLMIPGMT

-276 SKMND
+276 SKMD
-281 TQYAQYIAR
+281 DAQYAQYIAR

-314 AANRTFVGDLGNV
+314 AANRTFVGDLANV

-346 VKSVDSAAARTAQQE
+346 VKSIDSAAARTAQQE

-372 AVDNAAA
+372 AVDNAVA

-437 DSRFKDYLKNPQ
+437 DSRFNDYLKNPQ

-469 AIQKAKLAHKASK
+469 AIQKAKLARKASK

-544 PEDKVTKLKPK
+544 KEDPVTKLQPK
-555 FEGDVEAQKRMATA
+555 FEGDVESQKRMATA
-569 KLIQNYRAGIA
+569 KLIQNYRANIA

-586 GTYDMLTEYVK
+586 GTYDMLKEYVK
-597 SDAFKKYMIDNEV
+597 ADSFKKYMVDNGI
-610 VKADEADAFIN
+610 VKAEEADAFVS
-621 ETISDMEKAVNLYR
+621 ETIADMDKAVDLYR

-641 KEQATELNKSGKT
+641 REQASELNKSGKT

-687 IEVESMQALYGS
+687 IELESIQSIYGS
-699 IDPNSEEGQ
+699 VDPNSEEGQ
-708 RIAADIREAKEMIN
+708 RIAADVREAKEMIN
-722 IARRAQLYATLE
+722 IARRAQLYSMLDAQ
-734 ADKRKIKKDATVSP
+734 KKKIKEDNSVSP

-771 KDKTPK
+771 KDKTPN
-777 LGNILYALRYADRTR
+777 LGNILYALRYADRTK

-815 YEKEFGTNEFSSS
+815 YEKEFDTNEFSSS
-828 EDVLDTSIEE
+828 KDVLDTSIEE
-838 AKNIIKRYNE
+838 AKSIVKRYNE

-864 NLYND
+864 NLYHD
-869 MSELQQQIVDERS
+869 MSKLQQEIADERS
-882 RIATTTDEIANR
+882 RIATTTDEIFNR

-921 ANHRDNFNQ
+921 ANHRDDFNK
-930 IEEIINAYYNGDKE
+930 IEEVINAYYNGDKE

-958 SAELLSALNIFN
+958 SSELLSALNIFN

-989 NREVDRKVAKAK
+989 NREVDRKVSKAK
-1001 TKRKS
+1001 TKRKTSAASSTS
-1006 SAPTSGPAPA
+1006 SAEPAPT
-1016 ASGTTGGTTGGTT
+1016 GTTGGPAPT
-1029 TEKFKIDTTSGLRV
+1029 TEKFKIDTTSGVRV
-1043 NKSND
+1043 KASNE
-1048 ADAIDSRDIDAES
+1048 ADAIDSRDIGVNR

-1066 DKADKSAI
+1066 DKKDKSSI
-1074 TKDVL
+1074 TRDIL

-1101 NPVIKKDSTGKWYL
+1101 NPIIEKDSAGRWYL
-1115 AERGELGLDSENTLE
+1115 AERGEVGLASENTIE
-1130 NKSDDSVTNAIIKS
+1130 SKSDQELIDRYNELGGISSLTLSTDSAIVDELQAIIDELD
-1144 ISRPAKIIGGVRN
+1144 RRGV
-1157 YIQNN
+1157 
-1162 DLNNILNLI
+1162 D
-1171 DDTRKQLDSLK
+1171 
-1182 IDTNNVRAQFAGQ
+1182 IDT
-1195 NGSEEAIRGNLAQI
+1195 I
-1209 GVLEDNLN
+1209 
-1217 QLELAAFILQN
+1217 
-1228 DENTIRTTLGSI
+1228 
-1240 NVNNKEAL
+1240 
-1248 NRNINELIR
+1248 
-1257 IKQSTMSST
+1257 SST
-1266 GGQDSNSP
+1266 GGLEGGSP
-1274 IPPIIVNSSP
+1274 TPPVVVNSSP
-1284 QEIVDDEENKQEV
+1284 QEIVDDEENQQEV

-1336 VSTAVD
+1336 VSTAID

-1348 IELAK
+1348 IELAR
-1353 EAAAADSAVEASAAK
+1353 EASHADSEVEASAAR

-1376 DMSVEHPNYDGVFT
+1376 DMSVESPNYDGVFS

-1447 MSHQD
+1447 MANQD

-1461 LANNTYTTP
+1461 LANNIYTTP

-1484 RIDIMGMLDN
+1484 RIDVMGMLNN
-1494 REFVSQESIKAINNL
+1494 REFVSKQSLDAIAAL

-1519 TNGKFISIVDSN
+1519 SNGKYIAIVN
-1531 SIPIGSMSVPK
+1531 ENNVPIGRMGVPK
-1542 RIGTGNTIWF
+1542 KIGTGNTIWF
-1552 ADGFIEKFT
+1552 ADGFIERFT
-1561 PNGDIVDSW
+1561 PNGDSVDSW
-1570 VKDFFAEVFTSNEP
+1570 VKDFFKEVFTSDES

-1591 LLIKVQVDPTYR
+1591 LLIKVQVDKSYR
-1603 KTAIEALSK
+1603 PTAIKALSE
-1612 NPLIKQMVEE
+1612 NPLIKQIVEE
-1622 SKNENTFANRK
+1622 SKNENIYANRK
-1633 VYVSSSGDVD
+1633 VYVGNNNKVD
-1643 YGRLFRSLYNVWN
+1643 YDILFDRLYSVWN
-1656 YTQGVTA
+1656 YTQGITA
-1663 TNIEERK
+1663 TNLDQRK

-1676 LEDWFIKRYENYNAA
+1676 LEDWFIKRYENLNAA
-1691 LYLSEQGNQVETE
+1691 LYLSEQGEQVETE

-1724 YGSLSY
+1724 YDSLSY

-1751 SEIIMSHHAP
+1751 SEIIMSRHAP
-1761 IVMSHMSP
+1761 IAMSHMSP

-1788 GTRISDPELRNNQD
+1788 GTRISDSELRNNQD

-1891 GQRRTGVGFKLTDAS
+1891 GQKRTGVGFKLTDAS

-1912 SSKNISNTLNKADRD
+1912 SSKNISNTLNRADRD
-1927 ALEKVLSELLQ
+1927 ALEKVLSDLLQ

-2030 NVHIRIDGTTTVRPE
+2030 NVHIRIDGTTSVRPE

-2052 QVIRMAQYSSVT
+2052 QAIRMAQYSSVI

-2119 AEVTPSGEV
+2119 AEITPSGEV

-2138 SKGSSRYNRTRK
+2138 SKGASRYNRTRK
-2150 VLRTD
+2150 ILRTD
-2155 STGRPTYATARLK
+2155 STGRPTYGTARLK

-2182 SGNQVTKRE
+2182 SGNQATKRE
-2191 AIMKLIHERLHNII
+2191 AVMKLIHERLHNII
-2205 SNNDNASRE
+2205 SNTDNATR
-2214 AIIASS
+2214 
-2220 SLITK
+2220 
-2225 TSLEDIYNIFIEKF
+2225 EDIVKSIQSIYDTFIEEF
-2239 DAAYAADPTNPKY
+2239 DKAYAADPAKKEY

-2286 TNPNFMDFANSVEVS
+2286 TNPNFMDFANGVEVS
-2301 DAGETKTSLFDKII
+2301 DAGETKQSLFDKII

-2346 NPSTPASETSS
+2346 NPSTPVSETSS
-2357 RPVEEIEEKKP
+2357 RPVEEIEEKKAEP
-2368 ESADDTTEAPKRKRE
+2368 TSTATEAPKRKRE
-2383 RGKRIIGGGKLLTDN
+2383 RGKRVIGGGKLLTDD